1 MKEQNLILGILAH
14 VDAGKTTLSEALLH
28 ITGAVRNAGRVDHGN
43 AFLDTDEME
52 KERGITI
59 FSKQARFVSEREDV
73 RHSYTLLD
81 TPGHADFSTE
91 MERVL
96 GVLDCAV
103 LVISAAD
110 GVNGQVRVL
119 WRLLDHYNVPVFV
132 FVNKMDQDGA
142 DREALLASIKKELS
156 TRCVDVMPGAA
167 GSAGGAARAAAGSLA
182 AGENSGRPAA
192 AGIPA
197 VGGTASS
204 LTEQLEDPAVQEEIA
219 VCDDDLLDRYLEG
232 EPVGIDEIR
241 KLTAGRKLFP
251 VLFGAALREQ
261 GVAEL
266 LEALN
271 LMIVPPRYGDE
282 FGARVF
288 KITRDGGARLTW
300 MKLTGGSLKVKTPM
314 PDCTDDKGNPEK
326 IEQIRLYSGSKFE
339 PRQEAQAGEV
349 CAVTGLTRTRVGQG
363 IGAESGGEEELLQPV
378 LRCAVILPPGED
390 LFKAYRNLCIL
401 EEEDPTLHLF
411 YDEEKK
417 EITAQ
422 IMGQVQKEILQ
433 RMIRERLGLNVSFG
447 DPSIIYKETIA
458 RAAEGVGHFEP
469 LRHYAEVH
477 LLLEPGVPGSG
488 LVFEN
493 RCRADVLA
501 VNWQR
506 LIMTHLEE
514 KRHRG
519 VLTGAELTDMKISL
533 LTGKAHLKHTEGGDF
548 RQATYRAV
556 RQGLM
561 MTESVLLE
569 PYYNFRLEI
578 PQESLGRALTDLQQM
593 GANFTQPDLEEGRSV
608 ITGSAPVS
616 RIGNYAESL
625 AAYTRGE
632 GQITCTL
639 KGYAPCVNAEE
650 VIAASGYDPE
660 LDLRNP
666 TGSVFCSHG
675 AGTPVPWYEVR
686 ERMHVD
692 SGWRDPSDGPRT
704 GKAMLG
710 YDDEWDGEEWDSD
723 SWSDDLAY
731 GGAGRTGL
739 RAGVKKEEKPSSFS
753 EREARFFAE
762 EEELRRI
769 FERTYGPI
777 RSRFGEDAD
786 PDGVFGSDAGRGGR
800 SGRGGKGYGK
810 YKKAARVISA
820 EPPDPRSHAA
830 KKVSEKEYLL
840 IDGYNIIFAWEDLR
854 ELALKDIMAAR
865 DKLIDLIVDFAGFR
879 REHVILVFDAYKVCG
894 GRGEVI
900 RVGGID
906 VIYTKEAETADLY
919 IEKAAHELSKK
930 YKVTVATSDAV
941 EQVII
946 YGAGAYRMSAQN
958 LLEEL
963 VLTKGM
969 MREHYE
975 KREETRPGGL
985 LAGMSEETA
994 EALRKHLEEMEE

>member
-1 MKEQNLILGILAH
+1 MTKQNLILGILAH

-28 ITGAVRNAGRVDHGN
+28 ITGAVRKAGRVDHKD
-43 AFLDTDEME
+43 AFLDTNEME

-59 FSKQARFVSEREDV
+59 FSKQARFTSSREDV
-73 RHSYTLLD
+73 ERSYTLLD
-81 TPGHADFSTE
+81 TPGHVDFSTE

-119 WRLLDHYNVPVFV
+119 WRLLDHYKVPTFL

-142 DREALLASIKKELS
+142 DRAVLLSSIKKELS
-156 TRCVDVMPGAA
+156 TKCVDVMPGN
-167 GSAGGAARAAAGSLA
+167 GPLS
-182 AGENSGRPAA
+182 
-192 AGIPA
+192 
-197 VGGTASS
+197 
-204 LTEQLEDPAVQEEIA
+204 EQLAQGDVQEEIA
-219 VCDDDLLDRYLEG
+219 VCDDALLNAYLEG
-232 EPVGIDEIR
+232 EPVTNEQICR
-241 KLTAGRKLFP
+241 LTADRKLFP

-261 GVAEL
+261 GVPAL
-266 LEALN
+266 LECLDT
-271 LMIVPPRYGDE
+271 LIQPPVYGDA
-282 FGARVF
+282 FGARIF

-300 MKLTGGSLKVKTPM
+300 MKLTGGRLSVKTPLAE
-314 PDCTDDKGNPEK
+314 CTDEKGSPEK
-326 IEQIRLYSGSKFE
+326 VEQIRFYSGSKYE
-339 PRQEAQAGEV
+339 ARQEAVAGEV

-363 IGAESGGEEELLQPV
+363 IGAEASGAEELLQPV
-378 LRCAVILPPGED
+378 LRCAVLLPPGED
-390 LFKAYRNLCIL
+390 LFKAYRSLRTL
-401 EEEDPTLHLF
+401 EEEDPTLHLT

-433 RMIRERLGLNVSFG
+433 RMIRERLGLRVSFG
-447 DPSIIYKETIA
+447 EPSIIYKETIA
-458 RAAEGVGHFEP
+458 RAVEGVGHFEP

-493 RCRADVLA
+493 RCRADILA

-519 VLTGAELTDMKISL
+519 VLTGAEITDMKISL
-533 LTGKAHLKHTEGGDF
+533 LTGRAHLKHTEGGDF

-569 PYYNFRLEI
+569 PFYSFRMEI

-593 GANFTQPDLEEGRSV
+593 GASFTQPDLEDGRSV

-616 RIGNYAESL
+616 QIANYAEQL

-639 KGYAPCVNAEE
+639 KGYEPCTNAEE
-650 VIAASGYDPE
+650 IIAASGYDPE

-666 TGSVFCSHG
+666 PGSVFCAHG

-692 SGWRDPSDGPRT
+692 SGWRDPSDGPLT

-710 YDDEWDGEEWDSD
+710 YAEE
-723 SWSDDLAY
+723 DLWEEDMSY
-731 GGAGRTGL
+731 GSAGRTGL
-739 RAGVKKEEKPSSFS
+739 RAGVRKAEKPASFS
-753 EREARFFAE
+753 EREAKLFAE
-762 EEELRRI
+762 EDELRRI

-777 RSRFGEDAD
+777 KSRFSDEE
-786 PDGVFGSDAGRGGR
+786 PDNGR
-800 SGRGGKGYGK
+800 SAKSWKR
-810 YKKAARVISA
+810 ASRVISA
-820 EPPDPRSHAA
+820 DPPDKRSHAA
-830 KKVSEKEYLL
+830 RKATEKEYLL
-840 IDGYNIIFAWEDLR
+840 IDGYNIVFAWEDLR
-854 ELALKDIMAAR
+854 ELAAKDIMAAR
-865 DKLIDLIVDFAGFR
+865 DKLIDMIVDFAGFR
-879 REHVILVFDAYKVCG
+879 KEHVILVFDAYKVRG

-900 RVGGID
+900 HVGGID

-919 IEKAAHELSKK
+919 IEKAAHELSKR

-963 VLTKGM
+963 VLTKSL

-975 KREETRPGGL
+975 KKDGGKSGGV

-994 EALRKHLEEMEE
+994 AALQKHLESLEE

>member
-1 MKEQNLILGILAH
+1 MDDTMTEQNMILGILAH

-28 ITGAVRNAGRVDHGN
+28 ITGAVRKAGRVDHKD
-43 AFLDTDEME
+43 AFLDTNEME

-59 FSKQARFVSEREDV
+59 FSKQARFTSV
-73 RHSYTLLD
+73 RGEQQRSYTLLD
-81 TPGHADFSTE
+81 TPGHVDFSTE

-119 WRLLDHYNVPVFV
+119 WRLLEHYRVPTCI

-142 DREALLASIKKELS
+142 DRAALLASIRKELG
-156 TRCVDVMPGAA
+156 TRCVDVMPGS
-167 GSAGGAARAAAGSLA
+167 GTLA
-182 AGENSGRPAA
+182 D
-192 AGIPA
+192 
-197 VGGTASS
+197 
-204 LTEQLEDPAVQEEIA
+204 QLESGDVQEEIA
-219 VCDDDLLDRYLEG
+219 VCDDALLDAYLEG
-232 EPVGIDEIR
+232 EPVSVSQMCR
-241 KLTAGRKLFP
+241 LTAERKLFP

-261 GVAEL
+261 GVPEL
-266 LEALN
+266 LECLDT
-271 LMIVPPRYGDE
+271 LLQPPVYGDT
-282 FGARVF
+282 FGAKVF

-300 MKLTGGSLKVKTPM
+300 MKLTGGRLSVKTPLAE
-314 PDCTDDKGNPEK
+314 CTDEKGNPEK
-326 IEQIRLYSGSKFE
+326 VEQIRFYSGNKFE
-339 PRQEAQAGEV
+339 TRQEAAAGEV
-349 CAVTGLTRTRVGQG
+349 CAVTGLTGTRVGQG
-363 IGAESGGEEELLQPV
+363 IGAEAGGTEELLQPV

-390 LFKAYRNLCIL
+390 LFKAYRSLRTL
-401 EEEDPTLHLF
+401 EEEDPTLHLN

-433 RMIRERLGLNVSFG
+433 RMIRERLGLRVSFG

-458 RAAEGVGHFEP
+458 RAVEGVGHFEP

-477 LLLEPGVPGSG
+477 LLLEPGLPGSG

-519 VLTGAELTDMKISL
+519 VLTGAEITDMKISL
-533 LTGKAHLKHTEGGDF
+533 LTGRAHLKHTEGGDF

-569 PYYNFRLEI
+569 PFYSFRMEI

-616 RIGNYAESL
+616 RIANYAEQL

-639 KGYAPCVNAEE
+639 KGYEPCTNAEE
-650 VIAASGYDPE
+650 IIAASGYDPE

-666 TGSVFCSHG
+666 PGSVFCSHG

-692 SGWRDPSDGPRT
+692 SGWRDPSDGPMT
-704 GKAMLG
+704 GKALLG
-710 YDDEWDGEEWDSD
+710 YTEEDMWEE
-723 SWSDDLAY
+723 DLSY
-731 GGAGRTGL
+731 GSAGRTGL
-739 RAGVKKEEKPSSFS
+739 RAGVRKEEKPVSFG

-762 EEELRRI
+762 EDELRRI
-769 FERTYGPI
+769 FERAYGPI
-777 RSRFGEDAD
+777 KSRFSDDE
-786 PDGVFGSDAGRGGR
+786 PDNGR
-800 SGRGGKGYGK
+800 SAKSWKR
-810 YKKAARVISA
+810 ASRVISA
-820 EPPDPRSHAA
+820 DPPDKRSHAA
-830 KKVSEKEYLL
+830 RKVSEKEYLL
-840 IDGYNIIFAWEDLR
+840 IDGYNIVFAWEDLR
-854 ELALKDIMAAR
+854 ELAIKDIMAAR

-879 REHVILVFDAYKVCG
+879 KEHVILVFDAYKVRG

-900 RVGGID
+900 HVGGID

-919 IEKAAHELSKK
+919 IEKAAHELSKR

-963 VLTKGM
+963 VLTKSL

-975 KREETRPGGL
+975 KRDEKKAGGI
-985 LAGMSEETA
+985 LAQMSEEDA
-994 EALRKHLEEMEE
+994 QALKEHLENLEENE

>member
-1 MKEQNLILGILAH
+1 MTKQNLILGILAH

-28 ITGAVRNAGRVDHGN
+28 ITGAVRKAGRVDHKD
-43 AFLDTDEME
+43 AFLDTNEME

-59 FSKQARFVSEREDV
+59 FSKQARFTSSREDV
-73 RHSYTLLD
+73 ERSYTLLD
-81 TPGHADFSTE
+81 TPGHVDFSTE

-119 WRLLDHYNVPVFV
+119 WRLLDHYKVPTFL

-142 DREALLASIKKELS
+142 DRAALLTSIKKELS
-156 TRCVDVMPGAA
+156 TRCVDVML
-167 GSAGGAARAAAGSLA
+167 GSGPL
-182 AGENSGRPAA
+182 
-192 AGIPA
+192 
-197 VGGTASS
+197 
-204 LTEQLEDPAVQEEIA
+204 LEQLSQGDVQEEIA
-219 VCDDDLLDRYLEG
+219 VCDDALLNAYLEG
-232 EPVGIDEIR
+232 EPVTNEQICR
-241 KLTAGRKLFP
+241 LTADRKLFP

-261 GVAEL
+261 GVPAL
-266 LEALN
+266 LECLDT
-271 LMIVPPRYGDE
+271 LIQPPVYGDA
-282 FGARVF
+282 FGARIF

-300 MKLTGGSLKVKTPM
+300 MKLTGGRLSVKTPLAE
-314 PDCTDDKGNPEK
+314 CTDEKGSPEK
-326 IEQIRLYSGSKFE
+326 VEQIRFYSGSKYE
-339 PRQEAQAGEV
+339 ARQEAVAGEV

-363 IGAESGGEEELLQPV
+363 IGAEASGAEELLQPV
-378 LRCAVILPPGED
+378 LRCAVLLPPGED
-390 LFKAYRNLCIL
+390 LFKAYRSLRTL
-401 EEEDPTLHLF
+401 EEEDPTLHLT

-433 RMIRERLGLNVSFG
+433 RMIRERLGLRVSFG
-447 DPSIIYKETIA
+447 EPSIIYKETIA
-458 RAAEGVGHFEP
+458 RAVEGVGHFEP

-493 RCRADVLA
+493 RCRADILA

-519 VLTGAELTDMKISL
+519 VLTGAEITDMKISL
-533 LTGKAHLKHTEGGDF
+533 LTGRAHLKHTEGGDF

-569 PYYNFRLEI
+569 PFYSFRMEI

-593 GANFTQPDLEEGRSV
+593 GASFTQPDLEDGRSV

-616 RIGNYAESL
+616 QIANYAEQL

-639 KGYAPCVNAEE
+639 KGYEPCTNAEE
-650 VIAASGYDPE
+650 IIAASGYDPE

-666 TGSVFCSHG
+666 PGSVFCAHG

-692 SGWRDPSDGPRT
+692 SGWRDPSDGPLT

-710 YDDEWDGEEWDSD
+710 YAEE
-723 SWSDDLAY
+723 DLWEEDMSY
-731 GGAGRTGL
+731 GSAGRTGL
-739 RAGVKKEEKPSSFS
+739 RAGVRKAEKPASFS
-753 EREARFFAE
+753 EREAKLFAE
-762 EEELRRI
+762 EDELRRI

-777 RSRFGEDAD
+777 KSRFSDEE
-786 PDGVFGSDAGRGGR
+786 PDNGR
-800 SGRGGKGYGK
+800 SAKSWKR
-810 YKKAARVISA
+810 ASRVISA
-820 EPPDPRSHAA
+820 DPPDKRSHAA
-830 KKVSEKEYLL
+830 RKATEKEYLL
-840 IDGYNIIFAWEDLR
+840 IDGYNIVFAWEDLR
-854 ELALKDIMAAR
+854 ELAAKDIMAAR
-865 DKLIDLIVDFAGFR
+865 DKLIDMIVDFAGFR
-879 REHVILVFDAYKVCG
+879 REHVILVFDAYKVRG

-900 RVGGID
+900 HVGGID

-919 IEKAAHELSKK
+919 IEKAAHELSKR

-963 VLTKGM
+963 VLTKSL

-975 KREETRPGGL
+975 KKDGGKSGGV

-994 EALRKHLEEMEE
+994 AALQKHLESLEE

>member
-1 MKEQNLILGILAH
+1 MTEQNMILGILAH

-28 ITGAVRNAGRVDHGN
+28 ITGAVRKAGRVDHKD
-43 AFLDTDEME
+43 AFLDTNEME

-59 FSKQARFVSEREDV
+59 FSKQARFTSV
-73 RHSYTLLD
+73 RGEQQRSYTLLD
-81 TPGHADFSTE
+81 TPGHVDFSTE

-119 WRLLDHYNVPVFV
+119 WRLLDHYRVPTCI

-142 DREALLASIKKELS
+142 DRAALLASIRKELG
-156 TRCVDVMPGAA
+156 TRCVDVMPGS
-167 GSAGGAARAAAGSLA
+167 GTLA
-182 AGENSGRPAA
+182 D
-192 AGIPA
+192 
-197 VGGTASS
+197 
-204 LTEQLEDPAVQEEIA
+204 QLESGDVQEEIA
-219 VCDDDLLDRYLEG
+219 VCDDALLDAYLEG
-232 EPVGIDEIR
+232 EPVSVSQMCR
-241 KLTAGRKLFP
+241 LTAERKLFP

-261 GVAEL
+261 GVPEL
-266 LEALN
+266 LECLDT
-271 LMIVPPRYGDE
+271 LLQPPVYGDT
-282 FGARVF
+282 FGAKVF

-300 MKLTGGSLKVKTPM
+300 MKLTGGRLSVKTPLAE
-314 PDCTDDKGNPEK
+314 CTDEKGNPEK
-326 IEQIRLYSGSKFE
+326 VEQIRFYSGNKFE
-339 PRQEAQAGEV
+339 TRQEAAAGEV
-349 CAVTGLTRTRVGQG
+349 CAVTGLTGTRVGQG
-363 IGAESGGEEELLQPV
+363 IGAEAGGTEELLQPV

-390 LFKAYRNLCIL
+390 LFKAYRSLRTL
-401 EEEDPTLHLF
+401 EEEDPTLHLN

-433 RMIRERLGLNVSFG
+433 RMIRERLGLRVSFG

-458 RAAEGVGHFEP
+458 RAVEGVGHFEP

-477 LLLEPGVPGSG
+477 LLLEPGLPGSG

-519 VLTGAELTDMKISL
+519 VLTGAEITDMKISL
-533 LTGKAHLKHTEGGDF
+533 LTGRAHLKHTEGGDF

-569 PYYNFRLEI
+569 PFYSFRMEI

-616 RIGNYAESL
+616 RIANYAEQL

-639 KGYAPCVNAEE
+639 KGYEPCTNAEE
-650 VIAASGYDPE
+650 IIAASGYDPE

-666 TGSVFCSHG
+666 PGSVFCSHG

-692 SGWRDPSDGPRT
+692 SGWRDPSDGPMT
-704 GKAMLG
+704 GKALLG
-710 YDDEWDGEEWDSD
+710 YTEEDMWEE
-723 SWSDDLAY
+723 DLSY
-731 GGAGRTGL
+731 GSAGRTGL
-739 RAGVKKEEKPSSFS
+739 RAGVRKEEKPVSFG

-762 EEELRRI
+762 EDELRRI

-777 RSRFGEDAD
+777 KSRFSDDE
-786 PDGVFGSDAGRGGR
+786 PDNGR
-800 SGRGGKGYGK
+800 SAKSWKR
-810 YKKAARVISA
+810 ASRVISA
-820 EPPDPRSHAA
+820 DPPDKRSHAA
-830 KKVSEKEYLL
+830 RKVSEKEYLL
-840 IDGYNIIFAWEDLR
+840 IDGYNIVFAWEDLR
-854 ELALKDIMAAR
+854 ELAIKDIMAAR

-879 REHVILVFDAYKVCG
+879 KEHVILVFDAYKVRG

-900 RVGGID
+900 HVGGID

-919 IEKAAHELSKK
+919 IEKAAHELSKR

-963 VLTKGM
+963 VLTKSL

-975 KREETRPGGL
+975 KRDEKKAGGI
-985 LAGMSEETA
+985 LAQMSEEDA
-994 EALRKHLEEMEE
+994 KALKEHLENLEENE

>member
-1 MKEQNLILGILAH
+1 MDDTMTEQNMILGILAH

-28 ITGAVRNAGRVDHGN
+28 ITGAVRKAGRVDHKD
-43 AFLDTDEME
+43 AFLDTNEME

-59 FSKQARFVSEREDV
+59 FSKQARFTSV
-73 RHSYTLLD
+73 RGEQQRSYTLLD
-81 TPGHADFSTE
+81 TPGHVDFSTE

-119 WRLLDHYNVPVFV
+119 WRLLDHYRVPTCI

-142 DREALLASIKKELS
+142 DRAALLASIRKELG
-156 TRCVDVMPGAA
+156 TRCVDVMPGS
-167 GSAGGAARAAAGSLA
+167 GTLA
-182 AGENSGRPAA
+182 D
-192 AGIPA
+192 
-197 VGGTASS
+197 
-204 LTEQLEDPAVQEEIA
+204 QLESGDVQEEIA
-219 VCDDDLLDRYLEG
+219 VCDDALLDAYLEG
-232 EPVGIDEIR
+232 EPVSVSQMCR
-241 KLTAGRKLFP
+241 LTAERKLFP

-261 GVAEL
+261 GVPEL
-266 LEALN
+266 LECLDT
-271 LMIVPPRYGDE
+271 LLQPPVYGDT
-282 FGARVF
+282 FGAKVF

-300 MKLTGGSLKVKTPM
+300 MKLTGGRLSVKTPLAE
-314 PDCTDDKGNPEK
+314 CTDEKGNPEK
-326 IEQIRLYSGSKFE
+326 VEQIRFYSGNKYE
-339 PRQEAQAGEV
+339 TRQEAAAGEV
-349 CAVTGLTRTRVGQG
+349 CAVTGLTGTRVGQG
-363 IGAESGGEEELLQPV
+363 IGAEAGGTEELLQPV

-390 LFKAYRNLCIL
+390 LFKAYRSLRTL
-401 EEEDPTLHLF
+401 EEEDPTLHLN

-433 RMIRERLGLNVSFG
+433 RMIRERLGLRVSFG

-458 RAAEGVGHFEP
+458 RAVEGVGHFEP

-477 LLLEPGVPGSG
+477 LLLEPGLPGSG

-519 VLTGAELTDMKISL
+519 VLTGAEITDMKISL
-533 LTGKAHLKHTEGGDF
+533 LTGRAHLKHTEGGDF

-569 PYYNFRLEI
+569 PFYSFRMEI

-616 RIGNYAESL
+616 RIANYAEQL

-639 KGYAPCVNAEE
+639 KGYEPCTNAEE
-650 VIAASGYDPE
+650 IIAASGYDPE

-666 TGSVFCSHG
+666 PGSVFCSHG

-692 SGWRDPSDGPRT
+692 SGWRDPSDGPMT
-704 GKAMLG
+704 GKALLG
-710 YDDEWDGEEWDSD
+710 YTEEDMWEE
-723 SWSDDLAY
+723 DLSY
-731 GGAGRTGL
+731 GSAGRTGL
-739 RAGVKKEEKPSSFS
+739 RAGVRKEEKPVSFG

-762 EEELRRI
+762 EDELRRI

-777 RSRFGEDAD
+777 KSRFSDDE
-786 PDGVFGSDAGRGGR
+786 PDNGR
-800 SGRGGKGYGK
+800 SAKSWKR
-810 YKKAARVISA
+810 ASRVISA
-820 EPPDPRSHAA
+820 DPPDKRSHAA
-830 KKVSEKEYLL
+830 RKVSEKEYLL
-840 IDGYNIIFAWEDLR
+840 IDGYNIVFAWEDLR
-854 ELALKDIMAAR
+854 ELAIKDIMAAR

-879 REHVILVFDAYKVCG
+879 KEHVILVFDAYKVRG

-900 RVGGID
+900 HVGGID

-919 IEKAAHELSKK
+919 IEKAAHELSKR

-963 VLTKGM
+963 VLTKSL

-975 KREETRPGGL
+975 KRDEKKAGGI
-985 LAGMSEETA
+985 LAQMSEEDA
-994 EALRKHLEEMEE
+994 KALKEHLENLEENE

>member
-1 MKEQNLILGILAH
+1 MTKQNLILGILAH

-28 ITGAVRNAGRVDHGN
+28 ITGAVRKAGRVDHKD
-43 AFLDTDEME
+43 AFLDTNEME

-59 FSKQARFVSEREDV
+59 FSKQARFTSSREDV
-73 RHSYTLLD
+73 ERSYTLLD
-81 TPGHADFSTE
+81 TPGHVDFSTE

-119 WRLLDHYNVPVFV
+119 WRLLDHYKVPTFL

-142 DREALLASIKKELS
+142 DRAVLLSSIKKELS
-156 TRCVDVMPGAA
+156 TKCVDVMPG
-167 GSAGGAARAAAGSLA
+167 GGPLS
-182 AGENSGRPAA
+182 
-192 AGIPA
+192 
-197 VGGTASS
+197 
-204 LTEQLEDPAVQEEIA
+204 EQLAQGDVQEEIA
-219 VCDDDLLDRYLEG
+219 VCDDALLNAYLEG
-232 EPVGIDEIR
+232 EPVTNEQICR
-241 KLTAGRKLFP
+241 LTADRKLFP

-261 GVAEL
+261 GVPAL
-266 LEALN
+266 LECLDT
-271 LMIVPPRYGDE
+271 LIQPPVYGDA
-282 FGARVF
+282 FGARIF

-300 MKLTGGSLKVKTPM
+300 MKLTGGRLSVKTPLAE
-314 PDCTDDKGNPEK
+314 CTDEKGSPEK
-326 IEQIRLYSGSKFE
+326 VEQIRFYSGSKYE
-339 PRQEAQAGEV
+339 ARQEAVAGEV

-363 IGAESGGEEELLQPV
+363 IGAEASGAEELLQPV
-378 LRCAVILPPGED
+378 LRCAVLLPPGED
-390 LFKAYRNLCIL
+390 LFKAYRSLRTL
-401 EEEDPTLHLF
+401 EEEDPTLHLT

-433 RMIRERLGLNVSFG
+433 RMIRERLGLRVSFG
-447 DPSIIYKETIA
+447 EPSIIYKETIA
-458 RAAEGVGHFEP
+458 RAVEGVGHFEP

-493 RCRADVLA
+493 RCRADILA

-519 VLTGAELTDMKISL
+519 VLTGAEITDMKISL

-569 PYYNFRLEI
+569 PFYSFRMEI

-593 GANFTQPDLEEGRSV
+593 GASFTQPDLEDGRSV

-616 RIGNYAESL
+616 QIANYAEQL

-639 KGYAPCVNAEE
+639 KGYEPCTNAEE
-650 VIAASGYDPE
+650 IIAASGYDPE

-666 TGSVFCSHG
+666 PGSVFCVHG

-692 SGWRDPSDGPRT
+692 SGWRDPSDGPLT

-710 YDDEWDGEEWDSD
+710 YAEE
-723 SWSDDLAY
+723 DLWEEDMSY
-731 GGAGRTGL
+731 GSAGRTGL
-739 RAGVKKEEKPSSFS
+739 RAGVRKAEKPASFS
-753 EREARFFAE
+753 EREAKLFAE
-762 EEELRRI
+762 EDELRRI

-777 RSRFGEDAD
+777 KSRFSDEE
-786 PDGVFGSDAGRGGR
+786 PDNGR
-800 SGRGGKGYGK
+800 SAKSWKR
-810 YKKAARVISA
+810 ASRVISA
-820 EPPDPRSHAA
+820 DPPDKRSHAA
-830 KKVSEKEYLL
+830 RKATEKEYLL
-840 IDGYNIIFAWEDLR
+840 IDGYNIVFAWEDLR
-854 ELALKDIMAAR
+854 ELAAKDIMAAR
-865 DKLIDLIVDFAGFR
+865 DKLIDMIVDFAGFR
-879 REHVILVFDAYKVCG
+879 KEHVILVFDAYKVRG

-900 RVGGID
+900 HVGGID

-919 IEKAAHELSKK
+919 IEKAAHELSKR

-975 KREETRPGGL
+975 QKEARKAGGV

-994 EALRKHLEEMEE
+994 EALQKHLESLEE

>member
-1 MKEQNLILGILAH
+1 MTKQNLILGILAH

-28 ITGAVRNAGRVDHGN
+28 ITGAVRKAGRVDHKD
-43 AFLDTDEME
+43 AFLDTNEME
-52 KERGITI
+52 KEGGITI
-59 FSKQARFVSEREDV
+59 FSKQARFTSSREDV
-73 RHSYTLLD
+73 ERSYTLLD
-81 TPGHADFSTE
+81 TPGHVDFSTE

-119 WRLLDHYNVPVFV
+119 WRLLDHYKVPTFL

-142 DREALLASIKKELS
+142 DRAVLLSSIKKELS
-156 TRCVDVMPGAA
+156 TKCVDVMPG
-167 GSAGGAARAAAGSLA
+167 
-182 AGENSGRPAA
+182 SGPL
-192 AGIPA
+192 
-197 VGGTASS
+197 S
-204 LTEQLEDPAVQEEIA
+204 EQLAQGDVQEEIA
-219 VCDDDLLDRYLEG
+219 VCDDALLNAYLEG
-232 EPVGIDEIR
+232 EPVTNEQICR
-241 KLTAGRKLFP
+241 LTADRKLFP

-261 GVAEL
+261 GVPAL
-266 LEALN
+266 LECLDT
-271 LMIVPPRYGDE
+271 LIQPPVYGDA
-282 FGARVF
+282 FGARIF

-300 MKLTGGSLKVKTPM
+300 MKLTGGRLSVKTPLAE
-314 PDCTDDKGNPEK
+314 CTDEKGSPEK
-326 IEQIRLYSGSKFE
+326 VEQIRFYSGSKYE
-339 PRQEAQAGEV
+339 ARQEAVAGEV

-363 IGAESGGEEELLQPV
+363 IGAEASGAEELLQPV
-378 LRCAVILPPGED
+378 LRCAVLLPPGED
-390 LFKAYRNLCIL
+390 LFKAYRSLRTL
-401 EEEDPTLHLF
+401 EEEDPTLHLT

-433 RMIRERLGLNVSFG
+433 RMIRERLGLRVSFG
-447 DPSIIYKETIA
+447 EPSIIYKETIA
-458 RAAEGVGHFEP
+458 RAVEGVGHFEP

-493 RCRADVLA
+493 RCRADILA

-519 VLTGAELTDMKISL
+519 VLTGAEITDMKISL
-533 LTGKAHLKHTEGGDF
+533 LTGRAHLKHTEGGDF

-569 PYYNFRLEI
+569 PFYSFRMEI

-593 GANFTQPDLEEGRSV
+593 GASFTQPDLEDGRSV

-616 RIGNYAESL
+616 RIANYAEQL

-639 KGYAPCVNAEE
+639 KGYEPCTNAEE
-650 VIAASGYDPE
+650 IIAASGYDPE

-666 TGSVFCSHG
+666 PGSVFCAHG

-692 SGWRDPSDGPRT
+692 SGWRDPSDGPLT

-710 YDDEWDGEEWDSD
+710 YAEE
-723 SWSDDLAY
+723 DLWEEDMSY
-731 GGAGRTGL
+731 GSAGRTGL
-739 RAGVKKEEKPSSFS
+739 RAGVRKEEKPASFS
-753 EREARFFAE
+753 EREAKLFAE
-762 EEELRRI
+762 EDELRRI

-777 RSRFGEDAD
+777 KSRFSDEE
-786 PDGVFGSDAGRGGR
+786 PDNGR
-800 SGRGGKGYGK
+800 SAKSWKR
-810 YKKAARVISA
+810 ASRVISA
-820 EPPDPRSHAA
+820 DPPDKRSHAA
-830 KKVSEKEYLL
+830 RKATEKEYLL
-840 IDGYNIIFAWEDLR
+840 IDGYNIVFAWEDLR
-854 ELALKDIMAAR
+854 ELAAKDIMAAR
-865 DKLIDLIVDFAGFR
+865 DKLIDMIVDFAGFR
-879 REHVILVFDAYKVCG
+879 KEHVILVFDAYKVRG

-900 RVGGID
+900 HVGGID

-919 IEKAAHELSKK
+919 IEKAAHELSKR

-975 KREETRPGGL
+975 QKEARKAGGV

-994 EALRKHLEEMEE
+994 EALQKHLESLEE

>member
-1 MKEQNLILGILAH
+1 MDDTMTEQNMILGILAH

-28 ITGAVRNAGRVDHGN
+28 ITGAVRKAGRVDHKD
-43 AFLDTDEME
+43 AFLDTNEME

-59 FSKQARFVSEREDV
+59 FSKQARFTSV
-73 RHSYTLLD
+73 RGEQQRSYTLLD
-81 TPGHADFSTE
+81 TPGHVDFSTE

-119 WRLLDHYNVPVFV
+119 WRLLDHYRVPTCI

-142 DREALLASIKKELS
+142 DRAALLASIRKELG
-156 TRCVDVMPGAA
+156 TRCVDVMPGS
-167 GSAGGAARAAAGSLA
+167 GTLA
-182 AGENSGRPAA
+182 D
-192 AGIPA
+192 
-197 VGGTASS
+197 
-204 LTEQLEDPAVQEEIA
+204 QLESGDVQEEIA
-219 VCDDDLLDRYLEG
+219 VCDDALLDAYLEG
-232 EPVGIDEIR
+232 EPVSVSQMCR
-241 KLTAGRKLFP
+241 LTAERKLFP

-261 GVAEL
+261 GVPEL
-266 LEALN
+266 LECLDT
-271 LMIVPPRYGDE
+271 LLQPPVYGDT
-282 FGARVF
+282 FGAKVF

-300 MKLTGGSLKVKTPM
+300 MKLTGGRLSVKTPLAE
-314 PDCTDDKGNPEK
+314 CTDEKGNPEK
-326 IEQIRLYSGSKFE
+326 VEQIRFYSGNKFE
-339 PRQEAQAGEV
+339 TRQEAAAGEV
-349 CAVTGLTRTRVGQG
+349 CAVTGLTGTRVGQG
-363 IGAESGGEEELLQPV
+363 IGAEAGGTEELLQPV

-390 LFKAYRNLCIL
+390 LFKAYRSLRTL
-401 EEEDPTLHLF
+401 EEEDPTLHLN

-433 RMIRERLGLNVSFG
+433 RMIRERLGLRVSFG

-458 RAAEGVGHFEP
+458 RAVEGVGHFEP

-477 LLLEPGVPGSG
+477 LLLEPGLPGSG

-519 VLTGAELTDMKISL
+519 VLTGAEITDMKISL
-533 LTGKAHLKHTEGGDF
+533 LTGRAHLKHTEGGDF

-569 PYYNFRLEI
+569 PFYSFRMEI

-616 RIGNYAESL
+616 RIANYAEQL

-639 KGYAPCVNAEE
+639 KGYEPCTNAEE
-650 VIAASGYDPE
+650 IIAASGYDPE

-666 TGSVFCSHG
+666 PGSVFCSHG

-692 SGWRDPSDGPRT
+692 SGWRDPSDGPMT
-704 GKAMLG
+704 GKALLG
-710 YDDEWDGEEWDSD
+710 YTEEDMWEE
-723 SWSDDLAY
+723 DLSY
-731 GGAGRTGL
+731 GSAGRTGL
-739 RAGVKKEEKPSSFS
+739 RAGVRKEEKPVSFG

-762 EEELRRI
+762 EDELRRI

-777 RSRFGEDAD
+777 KSRFSDDE
-786 PDGVFGSDAGRGGR
+786 PDNGR
-800 SGRGGKGYGK
+800 SAKSWKR
-810 YKKAARVISA
+810 ASRVISSD
-820 EPPDPRSHAA
+820 PPDKRSHAA
-830 KKVSEKEYLL
+830 RKVSEKEYLL
-840 IDGYNIIFAWEDLR
+840 IDGYNIVFAWEDLR
-854 ELALKDIMAAR
+854 ELAIKDIMAAR

-879 REHVILVFDAYKVCG
+879 KEHVILVFDAYKVRG

-900 RVGGID
+900 HVGGID

-919 IEKAAHELSKK
+919 IEKAAHELSKR

-963 VLTKGM
+963 VLTKSL

-975 KREETRPGGL
+975 KRDEKKAGGI
-985 LAGMSEETA
+985 LAQMSEKDA
-994 EALRKHLEEMEE
+994 QALKEHLENLEENE

>member
-1 MKEQNLILGILAH
+1 MIEQNLILGILAH

-28 ITGAVRNAGRVDHGN
+28 ITGAVRRAGRVDHGD
-43 AFLDTDEME
+43 AFLDTDDME

-59 FSKQARFVSEREDV
+59 FSKQARFTSERGEI
-73 RHSYTLLD
+73 RRTYTLQD
-81 TPGHADFSTE
+81 TPGHVDFSTE

-96 GVLDCAV
+96 GILDCAV

-119 WRLLDHYNVPVFV
+119 WRLLEHYNVPVFL
-132 FVNKMDQDGA
+132 FVNKMDQNGA
-142 DREALLASIKKELS
+142 DREVLLSSVKKELS
-156 TRCVDVMPGAA
+156 TRCVDIMPDA
-167 GSAGGAARAAAGSLA
+167 GSSLA
-182 AGENSGRPAA
+182 KN
-192 AGIPA
+192 
-197 VGGTASS
+197 
-204 LTEQLEDPAVQEEIA
+204 LEDPDVQEEIA
-219 VCDDDLLDRYLEG
+219 VCDDELMNAYFDG
-232 EPVGIDEIR
+232 EMVTIPQICE
-241 KLTAGRKLFP
+241 LTASRKLFP

-261 GVAEL
+261 GVNEL
-266 LEALN
+266 LECLDM
-271 LMIVPPRYGDE
+271 LIQPPAYGDE
-282 FGARVF
+282 FGARIF

-300 MKLTGGSLKVKTPM
+300 MKLTGGKLSVKTPLA
-314 PDCTDDKGNPEK
+314 DCTDDKGMPEK
-326 IEQIRLYSGSKFE
+326 VEQIRFYSGGKFE
-339 PRQEAQAGEV
+339 TKQEAAAGEV
-349 CAVTGLTRTRVGQG
+349 CAITGLTRTKIGQG
-363 IGAESGGEEELLQPV
+363 IGAESEGEEELLQPV
-378 LRCAVILPPGED
+378 LRCKVILLPGED
-390 LFKAYRNLCIL
+390 LFKAYKNLSIL
-401 EEEDPTLHLF
+401 EEEDPTLHLG

-433 RMIRERLGLNVSFG
+433 RMIRERLGLRVDFG

-458 RAAEGVGHFEP
+458 RTVEGVGHFEP

-519 VLTGAELTDMKISL
+519 VLTGAEITDMKISL
-533 LTGKAHLKHTEGGDF
+533 LTGRAHLKHTEGGDF

-569 PYYNFRLEI
+569 PFYNFRLEI

-593 GANFTQPDLEEGRSV
+593 GANFTQPDLEDGRSI

-616 RIGNYAESL
+616 RIANYAETL

-639 KGYAPCVNAEE
+639 KGYEPCVNAEE

-692 SGWRDPSDGPRT
+692 SGWRDPSDGPGT

-710 YDDEWDGEEWDSD
+710 YDDDWDE
-723 SWSDDLAY
+723 DLAY

-739 RAGVKKEEKPSSFS
+739 RAGVRKEEKPVSFS
-753 EREARFFAE
+753 EREARLFAE
-762 EEELRRI
+762 EDELRRI

-777 RSRFGEDAD
+777 KSRFGDDE
-786 PDGVFGSDAGRGGR
+786 PDNGR
-800 SGRGGKGYGK
+800 SAKSWKR
-810 YKKAARVISA
+810 ASRVISA
-820 EPPDPRSHAA
+820 DPPDKRSHAA
-830 KKVSEKEYLL
+830 KKAVEKEYLL
-840 IDGYNIIFAWEDLR
+840 IDGYNIVFAWDDLR
-854 ELALKDIMAAR
+854 EMALQDIMAAR
-865 DKLIDLIVDFAGFR
+865 DKLIDMLVDFAGFR
-879 REHVILVFDAYKVCG
+879 KEHVILVFDAYKVRG

-900 RVGGID
+900 HVGGID

-963 VLTKGM
+963 LLTKGM

-975 KREETRPGGL
+975 KRDEKRAGGI
-985 LAGMSEETA
+985 LAQM
-994 EALRKHLEEMEE
+994 MPW

>member
-1 MKEQNLILGILAH
+1 MTKQNLILGILAH

-28 ITGAVRNAGRVDHGN
+28 ITGAVRKAGRVDHKD
-43 AFLDTDEME
+43 AFLDTNEME

-59 FSKQARFVSEREDV
+59 FSKQARFTSSRENVER
-73 RHSYTLLD
+73 SYTLLD
-81 TPGHADFSTE
+81 TPGHVDFSTE

-119 WRLLDHYNVPVFV
+119 WRLLDHYKVPTFL

-142 DREALLASIKKELS
+142 DRAVLLSSIKKELS
-156 TRCVDVMPGAA
+156 TKCVDVMPG
-167 GSAGGAARAAAGSLA
+167 
-182 AGENSGRPAA
+182 SGPL
-192 AGIPA
+192 
-197 VGGTASS
+197 S
-204 LTEQLEDPAVQEEIA
+204 EQLAQGDVQEEIA
-219 VCDDDLLDRYLEG
+219 VCDDALLNAYLEG
-232 EPVGIDEIR
+232 EPVTNEQICR
-241 KLTAGRKLFP
+241 LTADRKLFP

-261 GVAEL
+261 GVPAL
-266 LEALN
+266 LECLDT
-271 LMIVPPRYGDE
+271 LIQPPVYGDA
-282 FGARVF
+282 FGARIF

-300 MKLTGGSLKVKTPM
+300 MKLTGGRLSVKTPLAE
-314 PDCTDDKGNPEK
+314 CTDEKGSPEK
-326 IEQIRLYSGSKFE
+326 VEQIRFYSGSKYE
-339 PRQEAQAGEV
+339 ARQEAVAGEV

-363 IGAESGGEEELLQPV
+363 IGAEASGAEELLQPV
-378 LRCAVILPPGED
+378 LRCAVLLPPGED
-390 LFKAYRNLCIL
+390 LFKAYRSLRTL
-401 EEEDPTLHLF
+401 EEEDPTLHLT

-433 RMIRERLGLNVSFG
+433 RMIRERLGLRVSFG
-447 DPSIIYKETIA
+447 EPSIIYKETIA
-458 RAAEGVGHFEP
+458 RAVEGVGHFEP

-493 RCRADVLA
+493 RCRADILA

-519 VLTGAELTDMKISL
+519 VLTGAEITDMKISL

-569 PYYNFRLEI
+569 PFYSFRMEI

-593 GANFTQPDLEEGRSV
+593 GASFTQPDLEDGRSV

-616 RIGNYAESL
+616 QIANYAEQL

-639 KGYAPCVNAEE
+639 KGYEPCTNAEE
-650 VIAASGYDPE
+650 IIAASGYDPE

-666 TGSVFCSHG
+666 PGSVFCVHG

-692 SGWRDPSDGPRT
+692 SGWRDPSDGPLT

-710 YDDEWDGEEWDSD
+710 YAEE
-723 SWSDDLAY
+723 DLWEEDMSY
-731 GGAGRTGL
+731 GSAGRTGL
-739 RAGVKKEEKPSSFS
+739 RAGVRKAEKPASFS
-753 EREARFFAE
+753 EREAKLFAE
-762 EEELRRI
+762 EDELRRI

-777 RSRFGEDAD
+777 KSRFSDEE
-786 PDGVFGSDAGRGGR
+786 PDNGR
-800 SGRGGKGYGK
+800 SAKSWKR
-810 YKKAARVISA
+810 ASRVISA
-820 EPPDPRSHAA
+820 DPPDKRSHAA
-830 KKVSEKEYLL
+830 RKATEKEYLL
-840 IDGYNIIFAWEDLR
+840 IDGYNIVFAWEDLR
-854 ELALKDIMAAR
+854 ELAAKDIMAAR
-865 DKLIDLIVDFAGFR
+865 DKLIDMIVDFAGFR
-879 REHVILVFDAYKVCG
+879 KEHVILVFDAYKVRG

-900 RVGGID
+900 HVGGID

-919 IEKAAHELSKK
+919 IEKAAHELSKR

-963 VLTKGM
+963 VLTKSL

-975 KREETRPGGL
+975 KKDGGKSGGV

-994 EALRKHLEEMEE
+994 AALQKHLESLEE

>member
-1 MKEQNLILGILAH
+1 MDDTMTEQNMILGILAH

-28 ITGAVRNAGRVDHGN
+28 ITGAVRKAGRVDHKD
-43 AFLDTDEME
+43 AFLDTNEME

-59 FSKQARFVSEREDV
+59 FSKQARFTSV
-73 RHSYTLLD
+73 RGEQQRSYTLLD
-81 TPGHADFSTE
+81 TPGHVDFSTE

-119 WRLLDHYNVPVFV
+119 WRLLDHYRVPTCI

-142 DREALLASIKKELS
+142 DRAALLASIRKELG
-156 TRCVDVMPGAA
+156 TRCVDVMPGS
-167 GSAGGAARAAAGSLA
+167 GTLA
-182 AGENSGRPAA
+182 D
-192 AGIPA
+192 
-197 VGGTASS
+197 
-204 LTEQLEDPAVQEEIA
+204 QLESGDVQEEIA
-219 VCDDDLLDRYLEG
+219 VCDDALLDAYLEG
-232 EPVGIDEIR
+232 EPVSVSQMCR
-241 KLTAGRKLFP
+241 LTAERKLFP

-261 GVAEL
+261 GVPEL
-266 LEALN
+266 LECLDT
-271 LMIVPPRYGDE
+271 LLQPPVYGDT
-282 FGARVF
+282 FGAKVF

-300 MKLTGGSLKVKTPM
+300 MKLTGGRLSVKTPLAE
-314 PDCTDDKGNPEK
+314 CTDEKGNPEK
-326 IEQIRLYSGSKFE
+326 VEQIRFYSGNKFE
-339 PRQEAQAGEV
+339 TRQEAAAGEV
-349 CAVTGLTRTRVGQG
+349 CAVTGLTGTRVGQG
-363 IGAESGGEEELLQPV
+363 IGAEAGGTEELLQPV

-390 LFKAYRNLCIL
+390 LFKAYRSLRTL
-401 EEEDPTLHLF
+401 EEEDPTLRLN

-433 RMIRERLGLNVSFG
+433 RMIRERLGLRVSFG

-458 RAAEGVGHFEP
+458 RAVEGVGHFEP

-477 LLLEPGVPGSG
+477 LLLEPGLPGSG

-519 VLTGAELTDMKISL
+519 VLTGAEITDMKISL
-533 LTGKAHLKHTEGGDF
+533 LTGRAHLKHTEGGDF

-569 PYYNFRLEI
+569 PFYSFRMEI

-616 RIGNYAESL
+616 RIANYAEQL

-639 KGYAPCVNAEE
+639 KGYEPCTNAEE
-650 VIAASGYDPE
+650 IIAASGYDPE

-666 TGSVFCSHG
+666 PGSVFCSHG

-692 SGWRDPSDGPRT
+692 SGWRDPSDGPMT
-704 GKAMLG
+704 GKALLG
-710 YDDEWDGEEWDSD
+710 YTEEDMWEE
-723 SWSDDLAY
+723 DLSY
-731 GGAGRTGL
+731 GSAGRTGL
-739 RAGVKKEEKPSSFS
+739 RAGVRKEEKPVSFG

-762 EEELRRI
+762 EDELRRI

-777 RSRFGEDAD
+777 KSRFSDDE
-786 PDGVFGSDAGRGGR
+786 PDNGR
-800 SGRGGKGYGK
+800 SAKSWKR
-810 YKKAARVISA
+810 ASRVISA
-820 EPPDPRSHAA
+820 DPPDKRSHAA
-830 KKVSEKEYLL
+830 RKVSEKEYLL
-840 IDGYNIIFAWEDLR
+840 IDGYNIVFAWEDLR
-854 ELALKDIMAAR
+854 ELAIKDIMAAR

-879 REHVILVFDAYKVCG
+879 KEHVILVFDAYKVRG

-900 RVGGID
+900 HVGGID

-919 IEKAAHELSKK
+919 IEKAAHELSKR

-963 VLTKGM
+963 VLTKSL

-975 KREETRPGGL
+975 KRDEKKAGGI
-985 LAGMSEETA
+985 LAQMSEEDA
-994 EALRKHLEEMEE
+994 QALKEHLENLEENE

>member
-1 MKEQNLILGILAH
+1 MTKQNLILGILAH

-28 ITGAVRNAGRVDHGN
+28 ITGAVRKAGRVDHKD
-43 AFLDTDEME
+43 AFLDTNEME

-59 FSKQARFVSEREDV
+59 FSKQARFTSSRENVER
-73 RHSYTLLD
+73 SYTLLD
-81 TPGHADFSTE
+81 TPGHVDFSTE

-103 LVISAAD
+103 LVVISAAD

-119 WRLLDHYNVPVFV
+119 WRLLDHYKVPTFL

-142 DREALLASIKKELS
+142 DRAVLLSSIKKELS
-156 TRCVDVMPGAA
+156 TKCVDVMPGN
-167 GSAGGAARAAAGSLA
+167 GPLS
-182 AGENSGRPAA
+182 
-192 AGIPA
+192 
-197 VGGTASS
+197 
-204 LTEQLEDPAVQEEIA
+204 EQLAQGDVQEEIA
-219 VCDDDLLDRYLEG
+219 VCDDALLNAYLEG
-232 EPVGIDEIR
+232 EPVTNEQICR
-241 KLTAGRKLFP
+241 LTADRKLFP

-261 GVAEL
+261 GVPAL
-266 LEALN
+266 LECLDT
-271 LMIVPPRYGDE
+271 LIQPPVYGDA
-282 FGARVF
+282 FGARIF

-300 MKLTGGSLKVKTPM
+300 MKLTGGRLSVKTPLAE
-314 PDCTDDKGNPEK
+314 CTDEKGSPEK
-326 IEQIRLYSGSKFE
+326 VEQIRFYSGSKYE
-339 PRQEAQAGEV
+339 ARQEAVAGEV

-363 IGAESGGEEELLQPV
+363 IGAEASGAEELLQPV
-378 LRCAVILPPGED
+378 LRCAVLLPPGED
-390 LFKAYRNLCIL
+390 LFKAYRSLRTL
-401 EEEDPTLHLF
+401 EEEDPTLHLT

-433 RMIRERLGLNVSFG
+433 RMIRERLGLRVSFG
-447 DPSIIYKETIA
+447 EPSIIYKETIA
-458 RAAEGVGHFEP
+458 RAVEGVGHFEP

-493 RCRADVLA
+493 RCRADILA

-519 VLTGAELTDMKISL
+519 VLTGAEITDMKISL

-569 PYYNFRLEI
+569 PFYSFRMEI

-593 GANFTQPDLEEGRSV
+593 GASFTQPDLEDGRSV

-616 RIGNYAESL
+616 QIANYAEQL

-639 KGYAPCVNAEE
+639 KGYEPCTNAEE
-650 VIAASGYDPE
+650 IIAASGYDPE

-666 TGSVFCSHG
+666 PGSVFCAHG

-692 SGWRDPSDGPRT
+692 SGWRDPSDGPLT

-710 YDDEWDGEEWDSD
+710 YAEE
-723 SWSDDLAY
+723 DLWEEDMSY
-731 GGAGRTGL
+731 GSAGRTGL
-739 RAGVKKEEKPSSFS
+739 RAGVRKAEKPASFS
-753 EREARFFAE
+753 EREAKLFAE
-762 EEELRRI
+762 EDELRRI

-777 RSRFGEDAD
+777 KSRFSDEE
-786 PDGVFGSDAGRGGR
+786 PDNGR
-800 SGRGGKGYGK
+800 SAKTWKR
-810 YKKAARVISA
+810 ASRVISA
-820 EPPDPRSHAA
+820 DPPDKRSHAA
-830 KKVSEKEYLL
+830 RKATEKEYLL
-840 IDGYNIIFAWEDLR
+840 IDGYNIVFAWEDLR
-854 ELALKDIMAAR
+854 ELAAKDIMAAR
-865 DKLIDLIVDFAGFR
+865 DKLIDMIVDFAGFR
-879 REHVILVFDAYKVCG
+879 KEHVILVFDAYKVRG

-900 RVGGID
+900 HVGGID

-919 IEKAAHELSKK
+919 IEKAAHELSKR

-963 VLTKGM
+963 VLTKSL

-975 KREETRPGGL
+975 KKDGGKSGGV

-994 EALRKHLEEMEE
+994 AALQKHLESLKE

>member
-1 MKEQNLILGILAH
+1 MTEQNMILGILAH

-28 ITGAVRNAGRVDHGN
+28 ITGAVRKAGRVDHKD
-43 AFLDTDEME
+43 AFLDTNEME

-59 FSKQARFVSEREDV
+59 FSKQARFTSV
-73 RHSYTLLD
+73 RGEQQRSYTLLD
-81 TPGHADFSTE
+81 TPGHVDFSTE

-119 WRLLDHYNVPVFV
+119 WRLLDHYRVPTCI

-142 DREALLASIKKELS
+142 DRAALLASIRKELG
-156 TRCVDVMPGAA
+156 TRCVDVMPGS
-167 GSAGGAARAAAGSLA
+167 GTLA
-182 AGENSGRPAA
+182 D
-192 AGIPA
+192 
-197 VGGTASS
+197 
-204 LTEQLEDPAVQEEIA
+204 QLESGDVQEEIA
-219 VCDDDLLDRYLEG
+219 VCDDALLDAYLEG
-232 EPVGIDEIR
+232 EPVSVSQMCR
-241 KLTAGRKLFP
+241 LTAERKLFP

-261 GVAEL
+261 GVPEL
-266 LEALN
+266 LECLDT
-271 LMIVPPRYGDE
+271 LLQPPVYGDT
-282 FGARVF
+282 FGAKVF

-300 MKLTGGSLKVKTPM
+300 MKLTGGRLSVKTPLAE
-314 PDCTDDKGNPEK
+314 CTDEKGNPEK
-326 IEQIRLYSGSKFE
+326 VEQIRFYSGNKFE
-339 PRQEAQAGEV
+339 TRQEAAAGEV
-349 CAVTGLTRTRVGQG
+349 CAVTGLTGTRVGQG
-363 IGAESGGEEELLQPV
+363 IGAEAGGTEELLQPV

-390 LFKAYRNLCIL
+390 LFKAYRSLRTL
-401 EEEDPTLHLF
+401 EEEDPTLHLN

-433 RMIRERLGLNVSFG
+433 RMIRERLGLRVSFG

-458 RAAEGVGHFEP
+458 RAVEGVGHFEP

-477 LLLEPGVPGSG
+477 LLLEPGLPGSG

-519 VLTGAELTDMKISL
+519 VLTGAEITDMKISL
-533 LTGKAHLKHTEGGDF
+533 LTGRAHLKHTEGGDF

-569 PYYNFRLEI
+569 PFYSFRMEI

-616 RIGNYAESL
+616 RIANYAEQL

-639 KGYAPCVNAEE
+639 KGYEPCTNAEE
-650 VIAASGYDPE
+650 IIAASGYDPE

-666 TGSVFCSHG
+666 PGSVFCSHG

-692 SGWRDPSDGPRT
+692 SGWRDPSDGPMT
-704 GKAMLG
+704 GKALLG
-710 YDDEWDGEEWDSD
+710 YTEEDMWEE
-723 SWSDDLAY
+723 DLSY
-731 GGAGRTGL
+731 GSAGRTGL
-739 RAGVKKEEKPSSFS
+739 RAGVRKEEKPVSFG

-762 EEELRRI
+762 EDELRRI

-777 RSRFGEDAD
+777 KSRFSDDE
-786 PDGVFGSDAGRGGR
+786 PDNGR
-800 SGRGGKGYGK
+800 SAKSWKR
-810 YKKAARVISA
+810 ASRVISA
-820 EPPDPRSHAA
+820 DPPDKRSHAA
-830 KKVSEKEYLL
+830 RKVSEKEYLL
-840 IDGYNIIFAWEDLR
+840 IDGYNIVFAWEDLR
-854 ELALKDIMAAR
+854 ELAIKDIMAAR

-879 REHVILVFDAYKVCG
+879 KEHVNLVFDAYKVRG

-900 RVGGID
+900 HVGGID

-919 IEKAAHELSKK
+919 IEKAAHELSKR

-963 VLTKGM
+963 VLTKSL

-975 KREETRPGGL
+975 KRDEKKAGGI
-985 LAGMSEETA
+985 LAQMSEEDA
-994 EALRKHLEEMEE
+994 QALKEHLENLEENE

>member
-1 MKEQNLILGILAH
+1 MIEQNLILGILAH

-28 ITGAVRNAGRVDHGN
+28 ITGAVRRAGRVDHGD
-43 AFLDTDEME
+43 AFLDTDDME

-59 FSKQARFVSEREDV
+59 FSKQARFTSERGEI
-73 RHSYTLLD
+73 RRTYTLQD
-81 TPGHADFSTE
+81 TPGHVDFSTE

-96 GVLDCAV
+96 GILDCAV

-119 WRLLDHYNVPVFV
+119 WRLLEHYNVPVFL
-132 FVNKMDQDGA
+132 FVNKMDQNGA
-142 DREALLASIKKELS
+142 DRAALLASVKKELS
-156 TRCVDVMPGAA
+156 TRCVDIMPAA
-167 GSAGGAARAAAGSLA
+167 GGSLA
-182 AGENSGRPAA
+182 ES
-192 AGIPA
+192 
-197 VGGTASS
+197 
-204 LTEQLEDPAVQEEIA
+204 LEDPGVQEEIA
-219 VCDDDLLDRYLEG
+219 VCDDELMNAYFDG
-232 EPVGIDEIR
+232 EIVTVPQICE
-241 KLTAGRKLFP
+241 LTAGRKLFP

-261 GVAEL
+261 GVSEL
-266 LEALN
+266 LECLDT
-271 LMIVPPRYGDE
+271 LIQPPVYGDE
-282 FGARVF
+282 FGARIF

-300 MKLTGGSLKVKTPM
+300 MKLTGGKLSVKTPLA
-314 PDCTDDKGNPEK
+314 DCTDDKGMPEK
-326 IEQIRLYSGSKFE
+326 VEQIRFYSGGKYE
-339 PRQEAQAGEV
+339 TKQEAAAGEV
-349 CAVTGLTRTRVGQG
+349 CAVTGLTKTKIGQG
-363 IGAESGGEEELLQPV
+363 IGAESEGEEELLQPV
-378 LRCAVILPPGED
+378 LRCKVILPPGED
-390 LFKAYRNLCIL
+390 LFKAYKNLSIL
-401 EEEDPTLHLF
+401 EEEDPTLHLG

-433 RMIRERLGLNVSFG
+433 RMIRERLGLRVDFG

-458 RAAEGVGHFEP
+458 RTVEGVGHFEP

-519 VLTGAELTDMKISL
+519 VLIGAEITDMKISL
-533 LTGKAHLKHTEGGDF
+533 LTGRAHLKHTEGGDF

-569 PYYNFRLEI
+569 PFYSFRLEI

-593 GANFTQPDLEEGRSV
+593 GANFTQPDLEDGRSI

-616 RIGNYAESL
+616 KIANYAETL

-639 KGYAPCVNAEE
+639 KGYEPCVNAEE

-692 SGWRDPSDGPRT
+692 SGWRDPSDGPGT

-710 YDDEWDGEEWDSD
+710 YDDDWDE
-723 SWSDDLAY
+723 DLAY

-739 RAGVKKEEKPSSFS
+739 RAGVRKEEKTVSFS
-753 EREARFFAE
+753 EREARLFAE
-762 EEELRRI
+762 EDELRRI

-777 RSRFGEDAD
+777 KSRFGDDE
-786 PDGVFGSDAGRGGR
+786 PDNGR
-800 SGRGGKGYGK
+800 SAKSWKR
-810 YKKAARVISA
+810 ASRVISA
-820 EPPDPRSHAA
+820 DPPDKRSHAA
-830 KKVSEKEYLL
+830 KKAVEKEYLL
-840 IDGYNIIFAWEDLR
+840 IDGYNIVFAWEELR
-854 ELALKDIMAAR
+854 EMALRDIMAAR
-865 DKLIDLIVDFAGFR
+865 DKLIDMLVDFAGFR
-879 REHVILVFDAYKVCG
+879 KEHVILVFDAYKVRG

-900 RVGGID
+900 HVGGID

-946 YGAGAYRMSAQN
+946 YGAGAYRMSAQS

-963 VLTKGM
+963 LLTKGL

-975 KREETRPGGL
+975 KREAKQAGGI
-985 LAGMSEETA
+985 LAQMSEEDA
-994 EALRKHLEEMEE
+994 RALQEHLDNLEESE

>member
-1 MKEQNLILGILAH
+1 MTKQNLILGILAH

-28 ITGAVRNAGRVDHGN
+28 ITGAVRKAGRVDHKD
-43 AFLDTDEME
+43 AFLDTNEME

-59 FSKQARFVSEREDV
+59 FSKQARFTSSREDV
-73 RHSYTLLD
+73 ERSYTLLD
-81 TPGHADFSTE
+81 TPGHVDFSTE

-119 WRLLDHYNVPVFV
+119 WRLLDHYKVPTFL

-142 DREALLASIKKELS
+142 DRAVLLSSIKKELS
-156 TRCVDVMPGAA
+156 TKCVDVMPG
-167 GSAGGAARAAAGSLA
+167 
-182 AGENSGRPAA
+182 SGPL
-192 AGIPA
+192 
-197 VGGTASS
+197 S
-204 LTEQLEDPAVQEEIA
+204 EQLAQGDVQEEIA
-219 VCDDDLLDRYLEG
+219 VCDDALLNAYLEG
-232 EPVGIDEIR
+232 EPVTSEQICR
-241 KLTAGRKLFP
+241 LTADRKLFP

-261 GVAEL
+261 GVPAL
-266 LEALN
+266 LECLDT
-271 LMIVPPRYGDE
+271 LIQPPVYGDA
-282 FGARVF
+282 FGARIF

-300 MKLTGGSLKVKTPM
+300 MKLTGGRLSVKTPLAE
-314 PDCTDDKGNPEK
+314 CTDEKGSPEK
-326 IEQIRLYSGSKFE
+326 VEQIRFYSGSKYE
-339 PRQEAQAGEV
+339 ARQEAVAGEV

-363 IGAESGGEEELLQPV
+363 IGAEASGAEELLQPV
-378 LRCAVILPPGED
+378 LRCAVLLPPGED
-390 LFKAYRNLCIL
+390 LFKAYRSLRTL
-401 EEEDPTLHLF
+401 EEEDPTLHLT

-433 RMIRERLGLNVSFG
+433 RMIRERLGLRVSFG
-447 DPSIIYKETIA
+447 EPSIIYKETIA
-458 RAAEGVGHFEP
+458 RAVEGVGHFEP

-493 RCRADVLA
+493 RCRADILA

-519 VLTGAELTDMKISL
+519 VLTGAEITDMKISL
-533 LTGKAHLKHTEGGDF
+533 LTGRAHLKHTEGGDF

-569 PYYNFRLEI
+569 PFYSFRMEI

-593 GANFTQPDLEEGRSV
+593 GASFTQPDLEDGRSV

-616 RIGNYAESL
+616 QIANYAEQL

-639 KGYAPCVNAEE
+639 KGYEPCTNAEE
-650 VIAASGYDPE
+650 IIAASGYDPE

-666 TGSVFCSHG
+666 PGSVFCAHG

-692 SGWRDPSDGPRT
+692 SGWRDPSDGPLT

-710 YDDEWDGEEWDSD
+710 YAEE
-723 SWSDDLAY
+723 DLWEEDMSY
-731 GGAGRTGL
+731 GSAGRTGL
-739 RAGVKKEEKPSSFS
+739 RAGVRKAEKPASFS
-753 EREARFFAE
+753 EREAKLFAE
-762 EEELRRI
+762 EDELRRI

-777 RSRFGEDAD
+777 KSRFSDEE
-786 PDGVFGSDAGRGGR
+786 PDNGR
-800 SGRGGKGYGK
+800 SAKSWKR
-810 YKKAARVISA
+810 ASRVISA
-820 EPPDPRSHAA
+820 DPPDKRSHAA
-830 KKVSEKEYLL
+830 RKATEKEYLL
-840 IDGYNIIFAWEDLR
+840 IDGYNIVFAWEDLR
-854 ELALKDIMAAR
+854 ELAAKDIMAAR
-865 DKLIDLIVDFAGFR
+865 DKLIDMIVDFAGFR
-879 REHVILVFDAYKVCG
+879 KEHVILVFDAYKVRG

-900 RVGGID
+900 HVGGID

-919 IEKAAHELSKK
+919 IEKAAHELSKR

-963 VLTKGM
+963 VLTKSL

-975 KREETRPGGL
+975 KKDGGKSGGV

-994 EALRKHLEEMEE
+994 AALQKHLESLEE

>member
-1 MKEQNLILGILAH
+1 MDDTMTEQNMILGILAH

-28 ITGAVRNAGRVDHGN
+28 ITGAVRKAGRVDHKD
-43 AFLDTDEME
+43 AFLDTNEME

-59 FSKQARFVSEREDV
+59 FSKQARFTSV
-73 RHSYTLLD
+73 RGEQQRSYTLLD
-81 TPGHADFSTE
+81 TPGHVDFSTE

-119 WRLLDHYNVPVFV
+119 WRLLDHYRVPTCI

-142 DREALLASIKKELS
+142 DRAALLASIRKELG
-156 TRCVDVMPGAA
+156 TRCVDVMPGS
-167 GSAGGAARAAAGSLA
+167 GTLA
-182 AGENSGRPAA
+182 D
-192 AGIPA
+192 
-197 VGGTASS
+197 
-204 LTEQLEDPAVQEEIA
+204 QLESGDVQEEIA
-219 VCDDDLLDRYLEG
+219 VCDDALLDAYLEG
-232 EPVGIDEIR
+232 EPVSISQMR
-241 KLTAGRKLFP
+241 RLTAERKLFP

-261 GVAEL
+261 GVPEL
-266 LEALN
+266 LECLDT
-271 LMIVPPRYGDE
+271 LLQPPVYGDT
-282 FGARVF
+282 FGAKVF

-300 MKLTGGSLKVKTPM
+300 MKLTGGRLSVKTPLAE
-314 PDCTDDKGNPEK
+314 CTDEKGNPEK
-326 IEQIRLYSGSKFE
+326 VEQIRFYSGNKFE
-339 PRQEAQAGEV
+339 TRQEAAAGEV
-349 CAVTGLTRTRVGQG
+349 CAVTGLTGTRVGQG
-363 IGAESGGEEELLQPV
+363 IGAEAGGTEELLQPV

-390 LFKAYRNLCIL
+390 LFKAYRSLRTL
-401 EEEDPTLHLF
+401 EEEDPTLHLN

-433 RMIRERLGLNVSFG
+433 RMIRERLGLRVSFG

-458 RAAEGVGHFEP
+458 RAVEGVGHFEP

-477 LLLEPGVPGSG
+477 LLLEPGLPGSG

-519 VLTGAELTDMKISL
+519 VLTGAEITDMKISL
-533 LTGKAHLKHTEGGDF
+533 LTGRAHLKHTEGGDF

-569 PYYNFRLEI
+569 PFYSFRMEI

-616 RIGNYAESL
+616 RIANYSEQL

-639 KGYAPCVNAEE
+639 KGYEPCTNAEE
-650 VIAASGYDPE
+650 IIAASGYDPE

-666 TGSVFCSHG
+666 PGSVFCSHG

-692 SGWRDPSDGPRT
+692 SGWRDPSDGPMT
-704 GKAMLG
+704 GKALLG
-710 YDDEWDGEEWDSD
+710 YTEEDMWEE
-723 SWSDDLAY
+723 DLSY
-731 GGAGRTGL
+731 GSAGRTGL
-739 RAGVKKEEKPSSFS
+739 RAGVRKEEKPVSFG

-762 EEELRRI
+762 EDELRRI

-777 RSRFGEDAD
+777 KSRFSDDE
-786 PDGVFGSDAGRGGR
+786 PDNGR
-800 SGRGGKGYGK
+800 SAKSWKR
-810 YKKAARVISA
+810 ASRVISA
-820 EPPDPRSHAA
+820 DPPDKRSHAA
-830 KKVSEKEYLL
+830 RKVSEKEYLL
-840 IDGYNIIFAWEDLR
+840 IDGYNIVFAWEDLR
-854 ELALKDIMAAR
+854 ELAIKDIMAAR

-879 REHVILVFDAYKVCG
+879 KEHVILVFDAYKVRG

-900 RVGGID
+900 HVGGID

-919 IEKAAHELSKK
+919 IEKAAHELSKR

-963 VLTKGM
+963 VLTKSL

-975 KREETRPGGL
+975 KRDEKKAGGI
-985 LAGMSEETA
+985 LAQMSEKDA
-994 EALRKHLEEMEE
+994 QALKEHLENLEENE

>member
-1 MKEQNLILGILAH
+1 MIEQNLILGILAH

-28 ITGAVRNAGRVDHGN
+28 ITGAVRKAGRVDHGD
-43 AFLDTDEME
+43 AFLDTDIME

-59 FSKQARFVSEREDV
+59 FSKQARFTSERGDV
-73 RHSYTLLD
+73 RRTYTLQD
-81 TPGHADFSTE
+81 TPGHVDFSTE

-96 GVLDCAV
+96 GILDCAV

-119 WRLLDHYNVPVFV
+119 WRLLEHYGVPAFL
-132 FVNKMDQDGA
+132 FVNKMDQSGA
-142 DREALLASIKKELS
+142 DREALLSSIRKELS
-156 TRCVDVMPGAA
+156 TRCVDVMPG
-167 GSAGGAARAAAGSLA
+167 GADGSLA
-182 AGENSGRPAA
+182 
-192 AGIPA
+192 
-197 VGGTASS
+197 
-204 LTEQLEDPAVQEEIA
+204 QYLESAEVQEEIA
-219 VCDDDLLDRYLEG
+219 VCDDELLDAYLEG
-232 EPVGIDEIR
+232 EPVTLGKICA
-241 KLTAGRKLFP
+241 LTASRKLFP

-261 GVAEL
+261 GVTEL
-266 LEALN
+266 LECLDT
-271 LMIVPPRYGDE
+271 MISPPLYGDA

-288 KITRDGGARLTW
+288 KITRDSGQRLTW
-300 MKLTGGSLKVKTPM
+300 MKLTGGRLAVKTPLS
-314 PDCTDDKGNPEK
+314 DCLDEKGNPEK
-326 IEQIRLYSGSKFE
+326 IEQIRYYSGGKFE
-339 PRQEAQAGEV
+339 TAQEASAGEV
-349 CAVTGLTRTRVGQG
+349 CAVTGLTKTRIGQG
-363 IGAESGGEEELLQPV
+363 LGAEAGGGEELLQPV
-378 LRCAVILPPGED
+378 LRCALILPPGQD
-390 LFKAYRNLCIL
+390 LFKAYRDLSVM
-401 EEEDPTLHLF
+401 EEEDPTLHLS

-433 RMIRERLGLNVSFG
+433 RMIRERLGITVRFG

-519 VLTGAELTDMKISL
+519 VLTGAEITDMKISL

-569 PYYNFRLEI
+569 PFYNFRLEV
-578 PQESLGRALTDLQQM
+578 PQDALGRALTDLQQM
-593 GANFTQPDLEEGRSV
+593 GANFAQPDLEDGRSV

-616 RIGNYAESL
+616 KIANYAETL

-639 KGYAPCVNAEE
+639 KGYEPCVNAEE
-650 VIAASGYDPE
+650 IIAASGYDPE

-666 TGSVFCSHG
+666 PGSVFCAHG

-686 ERMHVD
+686 ERMHAD

-704 GKAMLG
+704 GMAMQG
-710 YDDEWDGEEWDSD
+710 YDGDWEE
-723 SWSDDLAY
+723 DLFY
-731 GGAGRTGL
+731 EGAGRTGM
-739 RAGVKKEEKPSSFS
+739 RAGVKKEEAPVSFS
-753 EREARFFAE
+753 EREAKFFAE
-762 EEELRRI
+762 ENELRRI

-777 RSRFGEDAD
+777 KSRFGSEEEGEDYM
-786 PDGVFGSDAGRGGR
+786 SAGRGGAR
-800 SGRGGKGYGK
+800 KSW
-810 YKKAARVISA
+810 KKASRVISA
-820 EPPDPRSHAA
+820 DPPDKRSHAA
-830 KKVSEKEYLL
+830 KKMTEKEYLL
-840 IDGYNIIFAWEDLR
+840 IDGYNIVFAWEDLR
-854 ELALKDIMAAR
+854 ELAQKDIMAAR
-865 DKLIDLIVDFAGFR
+865 DKLIDMIVDFAGFR
-879 REHVILVFDAYKVCG
+879 NEHVILVFDAYKVRG

-900 RVGGID
+900 HMGGID

-919 IEKAAHELSKK
+919 IEKAAHELSRK

-963 VLTKGM
+963 VKTKSL

-975 KREETRPGGL
+975 KKERTGAGGI
-985 LAGMSEETA
+985 LAGMSEEDA
-994 EALRKHLEEMEE
+994 RALHEHLRNLEDSE

>member
-1 MKEQNLILGILAH
+1 MTKQNLILGILAH

-28 ITGAVRNAGRVDHGN
+28 ITGAVRKAGRVDHKD
-43 AFLDTDEME
+43 AFLDTNEME

-59 FSKQARFVSEREDV
+59 FSKQARFTSSRENVER
-73 RHSYTLLD
+73 SYTLLD
-81 TPGHADFSTE
+81 TPGHVDFSTE

-119 WRLLDHYNVPVFV
+119 WRLLDHYKVPTFL

-142 DREALLASIKKELS
+142 DRAVLLSSIKKELS
-156 TRCVDVMPGAA
+156 TKCVDVMPDNGPL
-167 GSAGGAARAAAGSLA
+167 S
-182 AGENSGRPAA
+182 
-192 AGIPA
+192 
-197 VGGTASS
+197 
-204 LTEQLEDPAVQEEIA
+204 EQLAQGDVQEEIA
-219 VCDDDLLDRYLEG
+219 VCDDALLNAYLEG
-232 EPVGIDEIR
+232 EPVTNEQICR
-241 KLTAGRKLFP
+241 LTADRKLFP

-261 GVAEL
+261 GVPAL
-266 LEALN
+266 LECLDT
-271 LMIVPPRYGDE
+271 LIQPPVYGDA
-282 FGARVF
+282 FGARIF

-300 MKLTGGSLKVKTPM
+300 MKLTGGRLSVKTPLAE
-314 PDCTDDKGNPEK
+314 CTDEKGSPEK
-326 IEQIRLYSGSKFE
+326 VEQIRFYSGSKYE
-339 PRQEAQAGEV
+339 ARQEAVAGEV

-363 IGAESGGEEELLQPV
+363 IGAEASGAEELLQPV
-378 LRCAVILPPGED
+378 LRCAVLLPPGED
-390 LFKAYRNLCIL
+390 LFKAYRSLRTL
-401 EEEDPTLHLF
+401 EEEDPTLHLT

-433 RMIRERLGLNVSFG
+433 RMIRERLGLRVSFG
-447 DPSIIYKETIA
+447 EPSIIYKETIA
-458 RAAEGVGHFEP
+458 RAVEGVGHFEP

-493 RCRADVLA
+493 RCRADILA

-519 VLTGAELTDMKISL
+519 VLTGAEITDMKISL
-533 LTGKAHLKHTEGGDF
+533 LTGRAHLKHTEGGDF

-569 PYYNFRLEI
+569 PFYSFRMEI

-593 GANFTQPDLEEGRSV
+593 GASFTQPDLEDGRSV

-616 RIGNYAESL
+616 QIANYAEQL

-639 KGYAPCVNAEE
+639 KGYEPCTNAEE
-650 VIAASGYDPE
+650 IIAASGYDPE

-666 TGSVFCSHG
+666 PGSVFCAHG

-692 SGWRDPSDGPRT
+692 SGWRDPSDGPLT

-710 YDDEWDGEEWDSD
+710 YAEE
-723 SWSDDLAY
+723 DLWEEDMSY
-731 GGAGRTGL
+731 GSAGRTGL
-739 RAGVKKEEKPSSFS
+739 RAGVRKAEKPASFS
-753 EREARFFAE
+753 EREAKLFAE
-762 EEELRRI
+762 EDELRRI

-777 RSRFGEDAD
+777 KSRFSDEE
-786 PDGVFGSDAGRGGR
+786 PDNGR
-800 SGRGGKGYGK
+800 SAKSWKR
-810 YKKAARVISA
+810 ASRVISA
-820 EPPDPRSHAA
+820 DPPDKRSHAA
-830 KKVSEKEYLL
+830 RKATEKEYLL
-840 IDGYNIIFAWEDLR
+840 IDGYNIVFAWEDLR
-854 ELALKDIMAAR
+854 ELATKDIMAAR

-879 REHVILVFDAYKVCG
+879 KEHVILVFDAYKVRG

-900 RVGGID
+900 HVGGID

-919 IEKAAHELSKK
+919 IEKAAHELSKR

-963 VLTKGM
+963 VLTKSL

-975 KREETRPGGL
+975 KKDGGKSGGV

-994 EALRKHLEEMEE
+994 AALQKHLESLEE

>member
-1 MKEQNLILGILAH
+1 MDDTMTEQNMILGILAH

-28 ITGAVRNAGRVDHGN
+28 ITGAVRKAGRVDHKD
-43 AFLDTDEME
+43 AFLDTNEME

-59 FSKQARFVSEREDV
+59 FSKQARFTSV
-73 RHSYTLLD
+73 RGEQQRSYTLLD
-81 TPGHADFSTE
+81 TPGHVDFSTE

-119 WRLLDHYNVPVFV
+119 WRLLDHYRVPTCI

-142 DREALLASIKKELS
+142 DRAALLASIRKELG
-156 TRCVDVMPGAA
+156 TRCVDVMPGS
-167 GSAGGAARAAAGSLA
+167 GTLA
-182 AGENSGRPAA
+182 D
-192 AGIPA
+192 
-197 VGGTASS
+197 
-204 LTEQLEDPAVQEEIA
+204 QLESGDVQEEIA
-219 VCDDDLLDRYLEG
+219 VCDDALLDAYLEG
-232 EPVGIDEIR
+232 EPVSVSQMCR
-241 KLTAGRKLFP
+241 LTAERKLFP

-261 GVAEL
+261 GVPEL
-266 LEALN
+266 LECLDT
-271 LMIVPPRYGDE
+271 LLQPPVYGDT
-282 FGARVF
+282 FGAKVF

-300 MKLTGGSLKVKTPM
+300 MKLTGGRLSVKTPLAE
-314 PDCTDDKGNPEK
+314 CTDEKGNPEK
-326 IEQIRLYSGSKFE
+326 VEQIRFYSGNKFE
-339 PRQEAQAGEV
+339 TRQEAAAGEV
-349 CAVTGLTRTRVGQG
+349 CAVTGLTGTRVGQG
-363 IGAESGGEEELLQPV
+363 IGAEAGGTEELLQPV

-390 LFKAYRNLCIL
+390 LFKAYRSLRTL
-401 EEEDPTLHLF
+401 EEEDPTLHLN

-433 RMIRERLGLNVSFG
+433 RMIRERLGLRVSFG

-458 RAAEGVGHFEP
+458 RAVEGVGHFEP

-477 LLLEPGVPGSG
+477 LLLEPGLPGSG

-519 VLTGAELTDMKISL
+519 VLTGAEITDMKISL
-533 LTGKAHLKHTEGGDF
+533 LTGRAHLKHTEGGDF

-569 PYYNFRLEI
+569 PFYSFRMEI

-616 RIGNYAESL
+616 RIANYAEQL

-639 KGYAPCVNAEE
+639 KGYEPCTNAEE
-650 VIAASGYDPE
+650 IIAASGYDPE

-666 TGSVFCSHG
+666 PGSVFCSHG

-692 SGWRDPSDGPRT
+692 SGWRDPSDGPMT
-704 GKAMLG
+704 GKALLG
-710 YDDEWDGEEWDSD
+710 YTEEDMWEE
-723 SWSDDLAY
+723 DLSY
-731 GGAGRTGL
+731 GSAGRTGL
-739 RAGVKKEEKPSSFS
+739 RAGVRKEENPVSFG

-762 EEELRRI
+762 EDELRRI

-777 RSRFGEDAD
+777 KSRFSDDE
-786 PDGVFGSDAGRGGR
+786 PDNGR
-800 SGRGGKGYGK
+800 SAKSWKR
-810 YKKAARVISA
+810 ASRVISA
-820 EPPDPRSHAA
+820 DPPDKRSHAA
-830 KKVSEKEYLL
+830 RKVSEKEYLL
-840 IDGYNIIFAWEDLR
+840 IDGYNIVFAWEDLR
-854 ELALKDIMAAR
+854 ELAIKDIMAAR

-879 REHVILVFDAYKVCG
+879 KEHVILVFDAYKVRG

-900 RVGGID
+900 HMGGID

-919 IEKAAHELSKK
+919 IEKAAHELSKR

-963 VLTKGM
+963 VLTKSL

-975 KREETRPGGL
+975 KRDEKKAGGI
-985 LAGMSEETA
+985 LAQMSEKDA
-994 EALRKHLEEMEE
+994 QALKEHLENLEENE

>member
-1 MKEQNLILGILAH
+1 MTKQNLILGILAH

-28 ITGAVRNAGRVDHGN
+28 ITGAVRKAGRVDHKD
-43 AFLDTDEME
+43 AFLDTNEME

-59 FSKQARFVSEREDV
+59 FSKQARFTSSRENVER
-73 RHSYTLLD
+73 SYTLLD
-81 TPGHADFSTE
+81 TPGHVDFSTE

-119 WRLLDHYNVPVFV
+119 WRLLDHYKVPTFL

-142 DREALLASIKKELS
+142 DRAVLLSSIKKELS
-156 TRCVDVMPGAA
+156 TKCVDVMPGN
-167 GSAGGAARAAAGSLA
+167 GPLS
-182 AGENSGRPAA
+182 
-192 AGIPA
+192 
-197 VGGTASS
+197 
-204 LTEQLEDPAVQEEIA
+204 EQLAQGDVQEEIA
-219 VCDDDLLDRYLEG
+219 VCDDALLNAYLEG
-232 EPVGIDEIR
+232 EPVTNEQICR
-241 KLTAGRKLFP
+241 LTADRKLFP

-261 GVAEL
+261 GVPAL
-266 LEALN
+266 LECLDT
-271 LMIVPPRYGDE
+271 LIQPPVYGDA
-282 FGARVF
+282 FGARIF

-300 MKLTGGSLKVKTPM
+300 MKLTGGRLSVKTPLAE
-314 PDCTDDKGNPEK
+314 CTDEKGSPEK
-326 IEQIRLYSGSKFE
+326 VEQIRFYSGSKYE
-339 PRQEAQAGEV
+339 ARQEAVAGEV

-363 IGAESGGEEELLQPV
+363 IGAEASGAEELLQPV
-378 LRCAVILPPGED
+378 LRCAVLLPPGED
-390 LFKAYRNLCIL
+390 LFKAYRSLRTL
-401 EEEDPTLHLF
+401 EEEDPTLHIT

-433 RMIRERLGLNVSFG
+433 RMIRERLGLRVSFG
-447 DPSIIYKETIA
+447 EPSIIYKETIA
-458 RAAEGVGHFEP
+458 RAVEGVGHFEP

-493 RCRADVLA
+493 RCRADILA

-519 VLTGAELTDMKISL
+519 VLTGAEITDMKISL

-569 PYYNFRLEI
+569 PFYSFRMEI

-593 GANFTQPDLEEGRSV
+593 GASFTQPDLEDGRSV

-616 RIGNYAESL
+616 QIANYAEQL

-639 KGYAPCVNAEE
+639 KGYEPCTNAEE
-650 VIAASGYDPE
+650 IIAASGYDPE

-666 TGSVFCSHG
+666 PGSVFCAHG

-692 SGWRDPSDGPRT
+692 SGWRDPSDGPLT

-710 YDDEWDGEEWDSD
+710 YAEE
-723 SWSDDLAY
+723 DLWEEDMSY
-731 GGAGRTGL
+731 GSAGRTGL
-739 RAGVKKEEKPSSFS
+739 RAGVRKAEKPASFS
-753 EREARFFAE
+753 EREAKLFAE
-762 EEELRRI
+762 EDELRRI

-777 RSRFGEDAD
+777 KSRFSDEE
-786 PDGVFGSDAGRGGR
+786 PDNGR
-800 SGRGGKGYGK
+800 SAKSWKR
-810 YKKAARVISA
+810 ASRVISA
-820 EPPDPRSHAA
+820 DPPDKRSHAA
-830 KKVSEKEYLL
+830 RKATEKEYLL
-840 IDGYNIIFAWEDLR
+840 IDGYNIVFAWEDLR
-854 ELALKDIMAAR
+854 ELAAKDIMAAR
-865 DKLIDLIVDFAGFR
+865 DKLIDMIVDFAGFR
-879 REHVILVFDAYKVCG
+879 KEHVILVFDAYKVRG

-900 RVGGID
+900 HVGGID

-919 IEKAAHELSKK
+919 IEKAAHELSKR

-963 VLTKGM
+963 VLTKSL

-975 KREETRPGGL
+975 KKDGGKSGGV

-994 EALRKHLEEMEE
+994 AALQKHLESLEE

>member
-1 MKEQNLILGILAH
+1 MTKQNLILGILAH

-28 ITGAVRNAGRVDHGN
+28 ITGAVRKAGRVDHKD
-43 AFLDTDEME
+43 AFLDTNEME

-59 FSKQARFVSEREDV
+59 FSKQARFTSSREDV
-73 RHSYTLLD
+73 ERSYTLLD
-81 TPGHADFSTE
+81 TPGHVDFSTE

-119 WRLLDHYNVPVFV
+119 WRLLDHYKVPTFL

-142 DREALLASIKKELS
+142 DRAVLLSSIKKELS
-156 TRCVDVMPGAA
+156 TKCVDVMPG
-167 GSAGGAARAAAGSLA
+167 GGPLS
-182 AGENSGRPAA
+182 
-192 AGIPA
+192 
-197 VGGTASS
+197 
-204 LTEQLEDPAVQEEIA
+204 EQLAQGDVQEEIA
-219 VCDDDLLDRYLEG
+219 VCDDALLNAYLEG
-232 EPVGIDEIR
+232 EPVTNEQICR
-241 KLTAGRKLFP
+241 LTADRKLFP

-261 GVAEL
+261 GVPAL
-266 LEALN
+266 LECLDT
-271 LMIVPPRYGDE
+271 LIQPPVYGDA
-282 FGARVF
+282 FGARIF

-300 MKLTGGSLKVKTPM
+300 MKLTGGRLSVKTPLAE
-314 PDCTDDKGNPEK
+314 CTDEKGSPEK
-326 IEQIRLYSGSKFE
+326 VEQIRFYSGSKYE
-339 PRQEAQAGEV
+339 ARQEAVAGEV

-363 IGAESGGEEELLQPV
+363 IGAEASGAEELLQPV
-378 LRCAVILPPGED
+378 LRCAVLLPPGED
-390 LFKAYRNLCIL
+390 LFKAYRSLRTL
-401 EEEDPTLHLF
+401 EEEDPTLHLT

-433 RMIRERLGLNVSFG
+433 RMIRERLGLRVSFG
-447 DPSIIYKETIA
+447 EPSIIYKETIA
-458 RAAEGVGHFEP
+458 RAVEGVGHFEP

-493 RCRADVLA
+493 RCRADILA

-519 VLTGAELTDMKISL
+519 VLTGAEITDMKISL
-533 LTGKAHLKHTEGGDF
+533 LTGRAHLKHTEGGDF

-569 PYYNFRLEI
+569 PFYSFRMEI

-593 GANFTQPDLEEGRSV
+593 GASFTQPDLEDGRSV

-616 RIGNYAESL
+616 RIANYAEQL

-639 KGYAPCVNAEE
+639 KGYEPCTNAEE
-650 VIAASGYDPE
+650 IIAASGYDPE

-666 TGSVFCSHG
+666 PGSVFCAHG

-692 SGWRDPSDGPRT
+692 SGWRDPSDGPLT

-710 YDDEWDGEEWDSD
+710 YAEE
-723 SWSDDLAY
+723 DLWEEDMSY
-731 GGAGRTGL
+731 GSAGRTGL
-739 RAGVKKEEKPSSFS
+739 RAGVRKEEKPASFS
-753 EREARFFAE
+753 EREAKLFAE
-762 EEELRRI
+762 EDELRRI

-777 RSRFGEDAD
+777 KSRFSDEE
-786 PDGVFGSDAGRGGR
+786 PDNGR
-800 SGRGGKGYGK
+800 SAKSWKR
-810 YKKAARVISA
+810 ASRVISA
-820 EPPDPRSHAA
+820 DPPDKRSHAA
-830 KKVSEKEYLL
+830 RKATEKEYLL
-840 IDGYNIIFAWEDLR
+840 IDGYNIVFAWENLR
-854 ELALKDIMAAR
+854 ELATKDIMAAR

-879 REHVILVFDAYKVCG
+879 KEHVILVFDAYKVRG

-900 RVGGID
+900 HVGGID

-919 IEKAAHELSKK
+919 IEKAAHELSKR

-975 KREETRPGGL
+975 QKEARKAGGV

-994 EALRKHLEEMEE
+994 EALQKHLKSLEE

>member
-1 MKEQNLILGILAH
+1 MDDTMTEQNMILGILAH

-28 ITGAVRNAGRVDHGN
+28 ITGAVRKAGRVDHKD
-43 AFLDTDEME
+43 AFLDTNEME

-59 FSKQARFVSEREDV
+59 FSKQARFTSV
-73 RHSYTLLD
+73 RGEQQRSYTLLD
-81 TPGHADFSTE
+81 TPGHVDFSTE

-119 WRLLDHYNVPVFV
+119 WRLLDHYRVPTCI

-142 DREALLASIKKELS
+142 DKAALLASIRKELG
-156 TRCVDVMPGAA
+156 TRCVDVMPGS
-167 GSAGGAARAAAGSLA
+167 GTLA
-182 AGENSGRPAA
+182 D
-192 AGIPA
+192 
-197 VGGTASS
+197 
-204 LTEQLEDPAVQEEIA
+204 QLESGDVQEEIA
-219 VCDDDLLDRYLEG
+219 VCDDALLDAYLEG
-232 EPVGIDEIR
+232 EPVSVSQMCR
-241 KLTAGRKLFP
+241 LTAERKLFP

-261 GVAEL
+261 GVPEL
-266 LEALN
+266 LECLDT
-271 LMIVPPRYGDE
+271 LLQPPVYGDT
-282 FGARVF
+282 FGAKVF

-300 MKLTGGSLKVKTPM
+300 MKLTGGRLSVKTPLAE
-314 PDCTDDKGNPEK
+314 CTDEKGNPEK
-326 IEQIRLYSGSKFE
+326 VEQIRFYSGNKFE
-339 PRQEAQAGEV
+339 TRQEAAAGEV
-349 CAVTGLTRTRVGQG
+349 CAVTGLTGTRVGQG
-363 IGAESGGEEELLQPV
+363 IGAEAGGTEELLQPV

-390 LFKAYRNLCIL
+390 LFKAYRSLRTL
-401 EEEDPTLHLF
+401 EEEDPTLHLN

-433 RMIRERLGLNVSFG
+433 RMIRERLGLRVSFG

-458 RAAEGVGHFEP
+458 RAVEGVGHFEP

-477 LLLEPGVPGSG
+477 LLLEPGLPGSG

-519 VLTGAELTDMKISL
+519 VLTGAEITDMKISL
-533 LTGKAHLKHTEGGDF
+533 LTGRAHLKHTEGGDF

-569 PYYNFRLEI
+569 PFYSFRMEI

-616 RIGNYAESL
+616 RIANYAEQL

-639 KGYAPCVNAEE
+639 KGYEPCTNAEE
-650 VIAASGYDPE
+650 IIAASGYDPE

-666 TGSVFCSHG
+666 PGSVFCSHG

-692 SGWRDPSDGPRT
+692 SGWRDPSDGPMT
-704 GKAMLG
+704 GKALLG
-710 YDDEWDGEEWDSD
+710 YTEEDMWEE
-723 SWSDDLAY
+723 DLSY
-731 GGAGRTGL
+731 GSAGRTGL
-739 RAGVKKEEKPSSFS
+739 RAGVRKEEKPVSFG

-762 EEELRRI
+762 EDGLRRI
-769 FERTYGPI
+769 FERAYGPI
-777 RSRFGEDAD
+777 KSRFSDDE
-786 PDGVFGSDAGRGGR
+786 PDNGR
-800 SGRGGKGYGK
+800 SAKSWKR
-810 YKKAARVISA
+810 ASRVISA
-820 EPPDPRSHAA
+820 EPPDKRSHAA
-830 KKVSEKEYLL
+830 RKASEKEYLL
-840 IDGYNIIFAWEDLR
+840 IDGYNIVFAWEDLR
-854 ELALKDIMAAR
+854 ELAIKDIMAAR

-879 REHVILVFDAYKVCG
+879 KEHVILVFDAYKVRG

-900 RVGGID
+900 HVGGID

-919 IEKAAHELSKK
+919 IEKAAHELSKR

-963 VLTKGM
+963 VLTKSL

-975 KREETRPGGL
+975 KRDEKKAGGI
-985 LAGMSEETA
+985 LAQMSEEDA
-994 EALRKHLEEMEE
+994 QALKEHLENLEENE

>member
-1 MKEQNLILGILAH
+1 MDDTMTEQNMILGILAH

-28 ITGAVRNAGRVDHGN
+28 ITGAVRKAGRVDHKD
-43 AFLDTDEME
+43 AFLDTNEME

-59 FSKQARFVSEREDV
+59 FSKQARFTSV
-73 RHSYTLLD
+73 RGEQQRSYTLLD
-81 TPGHADFSTE
+81 TPGHVDFSTE

-119 WRLLDHYNVPVFV
+119 WRLLDHYRVPTCI

-142 DREALLASIKKELS
+142 DRAALLASIRKELG
-156 TRCVDVMPGAA
+156 TRCVDVMPGS
-167 GSAGGAARAAAGSLA
+167 GTLA
-182 AGENSGRPAA
+182 D
-192 AGIPA
+192 
-197 VGGTASS
+197 
-204 LTEQLEDPAVQEEIA
+204 QLESGDVQEEIA
-219 VCDDDLLDRYLEG
+219 VCDDALLDAYLEG
-232 EPVGIDEIR
+232 EPVSVSQMCR
-241 KLTAGRKLFP
+241 LTAERKLFP

-261 GVAEL
+261 GVPEL
-266 LEALN
+266 LECLDT
-271 LMIVPPRYGDE
+271 LLQPPVYGDT
-282 FGARVF
+282 FGAKVF

-300 MKLTGGSLKVKTPM
+300 MKLTGGRLSVKTPLAE
-314 PDCTDDKGNPEK
+314 CTDEKGNPEK
-326 IEQIRLYSGSKFE
+326 VEQIRFYSGNKFE
-339 PRQEAQAGEV
+339 TRQEAAAGEV
-349 CAVTGLTRTRVGQG
+349 CAVTGLTGTRVGQG
-363 IGAESGGEEELLQPV
+363 IGAEAGGTEELLQPV

-390 LFKAYRNLCIL
+390 LFKAYRSLRTL
-401 EEEDPTLHLF
+401 EEEDPTLHLN

-433 RMIRERLGLNVSFG
+433 RMIRERLGLRVSFG

-458 RAAEGVGHFEP
+458 RAVEGVGHFEP

-477 LLLEPGVPGSG
+477 LLLEPGLPGSG

-519 VLTGAELTDMKISL
+519 VLTGAEITDMKISL
-533 LTGKAHLKHTEGGDF
+533 LTGRAHLKHTEGGDF

-569 PYYNFRLEI
+569 PFYSFRMEI

-593 GANFTQPDLEEGRSV
+593 GANFTQPDLEDGRSV

-616 RIGNYAESL
+616 RIANYAEQL

-639 KGYAPCVNAEE
+639 KGYEPCTNAEE
-650 VIAASGYDPE
+650 IIAASGYDPE

-666 TGSVFCSHG
+666 PGSVFCSHG

-692 SGWRDPSDGPRT
+692 SGWRDPSDGPMT
-704 GKAMLG
+704 GKALLG
-710 YDDEWDGEEWDSD
+710 YTEEDMWEE
-723 SWSDDLAY
+723 DLSY
-731 GGAGRTGL
+731 GSAGRTGL
-739 RAGVKKEEKPSSFS
+739 RAGVRKEEKPVSFG

-762 EEELRRI
+762 EDELRRI

-777 RSRFGEDAD
+777 KSRFSDDE
-786 PDGVFGSDAGRGGR
+786 PDNGR
-800 SGRGGKGYGK
+800 SAKSWKR
-810 YKKAARVISA
+810 ATRVISA
-820 EPPDPRSHAA
+820 EPPDKRSHAA
-830 KKVSEKEYLL
+830 RKASEKEYLL
-840 IDGYNIIFAWEDLR
+840 IDGYNIVFAWEDLR
-854 ELALKDIMAAR
+854 ELAIKDIMAAR

-879 REHVILVFDAYKVCG
+879 KEHVILVFDAYKVRG

-900 RVGGID
+900 HVGGID

-919 IEKAAHELSKK
+919 IEKAAHELSKR

-963 VLTKGM
+963 VLTKSL

-975 KREETRPGGL
+975 KRDEKKAGGI
-985 LAGMSEETA
+985 LAQMSEEDA
-994 EALRKHLEEMEE
+994 QALKEHLENLEENE

>member
-1 MKEQNLILGILAH
+1 MTEQNMILGILAH

-28 ITGAVRNAGRVDHGN
+28 ITGAVRKAGRVDHKD
-43 AFLDTDEME
+43 AFLDTNEME

-59 FSKQARFVSEREDV
+59 FSKQARFTSV
-73 RHSYTLLD
+73 RGEQQRSYTLLD
-81 TPGHADFSTE
+81 TPGHVDFSTE

-119 WRLLDHYNVPVFV
+119 WRLLDHYRVPTCI

-142 DREALLASIKKELS
+142 DRAALLASIRKELG
-156 TRCVDVMPGAA
+156 TRCVDVMPGS
-167 GSAGGAARAAAGSLA
+167 GTLA
-182 AGENSGRPAA
+182 D
-192 AGIPA
+192 
-197 VGGTASS
+197 
-204 LTEQLEDPAVQEEIA
+204 QLESGDVQEEIA
-219 VCDDDLLDRYLEG
+219 VCDDALLDAYLEG
-232 EPVGIDEIR
+232 EPVSVSQMCR
-241 KLTAGRKLFP
+241 LTAERKLFP

-261 GVAEL
+261 GVPEL
-266 LEALN
+266 LECLDTF
-271 LMIVPPRYGDE
+271 LQPPVYSDT
-282 FGARVF
+282 FGAKVF

-300 MKLTGGSLKVKTPM
+300 MKLTGGRLSVKTPLAE
-314 PDCTDDKGNPEK
+314 CTDEKGNPEK
-326 IEQIRLYSGSKFE
+326 VEQIRFYSGNKFE
-339 PRQEAQAGEV
+339 TRQEAAAGEV
-349 CAVTGLTRTRVGQG
+349 CAVTGLTGTRVGQG
-363 IGAESGGEEELLQPV
+363 IGAEAGGTEELLQPV

-390 LFKAYRNLCIL
+390 LFKAYRSLRTL
-401 EEEDPTLHLF
+401 EEEDPTLHLN

-433 RMIRERLGLNVSFG
+433 RMIRERLGLRVSFG

-458 RAAEGVGHFEP
+458 RAVEGVGHFEP

-477 LLLEPGVPGSG
+477 LLLEPGLPGSG

-519 VLTGAELTDMKISL
+519 VLTGAEITDMKISL
-533 LTGKAHLKHTEGGDF
+533 LTGRAHLKHTEGGDF

-569 PYYNFRLEI
+569 PFYSFRMEI

-616 RIGNYAESL
+616 RIANYAEQL

-639 KGYAPCVNAEE
+639 KGYEPCTNAEE
-650 VIAASGYDPE
+650 IIAASGYDPE

-666 TGSVFCSHG
+666 PGSVFCSHG

-692 SGWRDPSDGPRT
+692 SGWRDPSDGPMT
-704 GKAMLG
+704 GKALLG
-710 YDDEWDGEEWDSD
+710 YTEEDMWEE
-723 SWSDDLAY
+723 DLSY
-731 GGAGRTGL
+731 GSAGRTGL
-739 RAGVKKEEKPSSFS
+739 RAGVRKEEKPVSFG

-762 EEELRRI
+762 EDELRRI

-777 RSRFGEDAD
+777 KSRFSDDE
-786 PDGVFGSDAGRGGR
+786 PDNGR
-800 SGRGGKGYGK
+800 SAKSWKR
-810 YKKAARVISA
+810 ASRVISA
-820 EPPDPRSHAA
+820 DPPDKRSHAA
-830 KKVSEKEYLL
+830 RKVSEKEYLL
-840 IDGYNIIFAWEDLR
+840 IDGYNIVFAWEDLR
-854 ELALKDIMAAR
+854 ELAIKDIMAAR

-879 REHVILVFDAYKVCG
+879 KEHVILVFDAYKVRG

-900 RVGGID
+900 HVGGID

-919 IEKAAHELSKK
+919 IEKAAHELSKR

-963 VLTKGM
+963 VLTKSL

-975 KREETRPGGL
+975 KRDEKKAGGI
-985 LAGMSEETA
+985 LAQMSEEDA
-994 EALRKHLEEMEE
+994 QALKEHLENLEENE

>member
-1 MKEQNLILGILAH
+1 
-14 VDAGKTTLSEALLH
+14 
-28 ITGAVRNAGRVDHGN
+28 
-43 AFLDTDEME
+43 
-52 KERGITI
+52 
-59 FSKQARFVSEREDV
+59 
-73 RHSYTLLD
+73 
-81 TPGHADFSTE
+81 
-91 MERVL
+91 
-96 GVLDCAV
+96 
-103 LVISAAD
+103 
-110 GVNGQVRVL
+110 
-119 WRLLDHYNVPVFV
+119 LDHYRVPTCI

-142 DREALLASIKKELS
+142 DRAALLASIRKELG
-156 TRCVDVMPGAA
+156 TRCVDVMPGS
-167 GSAGGAARAAAGSLA
+167 GTLA
-182 AGENSGRPAA
+182 D
-192 AGIPA
+192 
-197 VGGTASS
+197 
-204 LTEQLEDPAVQEEIA
+204 QLESGDVQEEIA
-219 VCDDDLLDRYLEG
+219 VCDDALLDAYLEG
-232 EPVGIDEIR
+232 EPVSVSQMCR
-241 KLTAGRKLFP
+241 LTAERKLFP

-261 GVAEL
+261 GVPEL
-266 LEALN
+266 LECLDT
-271 LMIVPPRYGDE
+271 LLQPPVYGDT
-282 FGARVF
+282 FGAKVF

-300 MKLTGGSLKVKTPM
+300 MKLTGGRLSVKTPLAE
-314 PDCTDDKGNPEK
+314 CTDEKGNPEK
-326 IEQIRLYSGSKFE
+326 VEQIRFYSGNKFE
-339 PRQEAQAGEV
+339 TRQEAAAGEV
-349 CAVTGLTRTRVGQG
+349 CAVTGLTGTRVGQG
-363 IGAESGGEEELLQPV
+363 IGAEAGGTEELLQPV

-390 LFKAYRNLCIL
+390 LFKAYRSLRTL
-401 EEEDPTLHLF
+401 EEEDPTLHLN

-433 RMIRERLGLNVSFG
+433 RMIRERLGLRVSFG

-458 RAAEGVGHFEP
+458 RAVEGVGHFEP

-477 LLLEPGVPGSG
+477 LLLEPGLPGSG

-519 VLTGAELTDMKISL
+519 VLTGAEITDMKISL
-533 LTGKAHLKHTEGGDF
+533 LTGRAHLKHTEGGDF

-569 PYYNFRLEI
+569 PFYSFRMEI

-616 RIGNYAESL
+616 RIANYAEQL

-639 KGYAPCVNAEE
+639 KGYEPCTNAEE
-650 VIAASGYDPE
+650 IIAASGYDPE

-666 TGSVFCSHG
+666 PGSVFCSHG

-692 SGWRDPSDGPRT
+692 SGWRDPSDGPMT
-704 GKAMLG
+704 GKALLG
-710 YDDEWDGEEWDSD
+710 YTEEDMWEE
-723 SWSDDLAY
+723 DLSY
-731 GGAGRTGL
+731 GSAGRTGL
-739 RAGVKKEEKPSSFS
+739 RAGVRKEEKPVSFG

-762 EEELRRI
+762 EDELRRI

-777 RSRFGEDAD
+777 KSRFSDDE
-786 PDGVFGSDAGRGGR
+786 PDNGR
-800 SGRGGKGYGK
+800 SAKSWKR
-810 YKKAARVISA
+810 ASRVISA
-820 EPPDPRSHAA
+820 DPPDKRSHAA
-830 KKVSEKEYLL
+830 RKVSEKEYLL
-840 IDGYNIIFAWEDLR
+840 IDGYNIVFAWEDLR
-854 ELALKDIMAAR
+854 ELAIKDIMAAR

-879 REHVILVFDAYKVCG
+879 KEHVILVFDAYKVRG

-900 RVGGID
+900 HVGGID

-919 IEKAAHELSKK
+919 IEKAAHELSKR

-963 VLTKGM
+963 VLTKSL

-975 KREETRPGGL
+975 KRDEKKAGGI
-985 LAGMSEETA
+985 LAQMSEEDA
-994 EALRKHLEEMEE
+994 QALKEHLENLEENE

>member
-1 MKEQNLILGILAH
+1 MYTFMREENLILGILAH

-28 ITGAVRNAGRVDHGN
+28 ITGAVRTAGRVDHGN

-59 FSKQARFVSEREDV
+59 FSKQARFISERGEI
-73 RHSYTLLD
+73 RRTYTLQD
-81 TPGHADFSTE
+81 TPGHVDFSTE

-96 GVLDCAV
+96 GILDCAV

-119 WRLLDHYNVPVFV
+119 WRLLEHYNVPVFL

-142 DREALLASIKKELS
+142 DKEALLASIKKELS
-156 TRCVDVMPGAA
+156 THCVDIIPDTCG
-167 GSAGGAARAAAGSLA
+167 GSV
-182 AGENSGRPAA
+182 EE
-192 AGIPA
+192 I
-197 VGGTASS
+197 
-204 LTEQLEDPAVQEEIA
+204 LETPDVQEEIA
-219 VCDDDLLDRYLEG
+219 VCDDELLNAYLEG
-232 EPVGIDEIR
+232 EPVTVEEICS
-241 KLTAGRKLFP
+241 LTAERKLFP

-261 GVAEL
+261 GVEEL
-266 LEALN
+266 LAALDIC
-271 LMIVPPRYGDE
+271 MKPPVYGNE

-300 MKLTGGSLKVKTPM
+300 MKLTGGSLKVKSPM
-314 PDCTDDKGNPEK
+314 ADCPDEKGNPEK
-326 IEQIRLYSGSKFE
+326 IEQIRLYSGSKYE
-339 PRQEAQAGEV
+339 ARQEVQAGEV
-349 CAVTGLTRTRVGQG
+349 CAVTGLTKTCVGQG
-363 IGAESGGEEELLQPV
+363 IGAEAGGEEELLQPV
-378 LRCAVILPPGED
+378 LRCKVILPPGED
-390 LFKAYRNLCIL
+390 LFKAYRNLSIL
-401 EEEDPTLHLF
+401 EEEDPSLHLN

-433 RMIRERLGLNVSFG
+433 RMILERLGLKVAFG

-458 RAAEGVGHFEP
+458 RAVEGVGHFEP

-519 VLTGAELTDMKISL
+519 VLTGAEITDMKITL

-569 PYYNFRLEI
+569 PFFSFRLEV

-593 GANFTQPDLEEGRSV
+593 GANFSQPDLEDGRSV

-632 GQITCTL
+632 GRITCTL
-639 KGYAPCVNAEE
+639 KGYEPCVNAEE

-692 SGWRDPSDGPRT
+692 SGWREPTDGPGT

-710 YDDEWDGEEWDSD
+710 YDEDYWDGDLWDE
-723 SWSDDLAY
+723 DLSY
-731 GGAGRTGL
+731 GGAGRTGV
-739 RAGVKKEEKPSSFS
+739 RAGVKKEEKPASFA
-753 EREARFFAE
+753 EREAKFFAE
-762 EEELRRI
+762 EDELRRI

-777 RSRFGEDAD
+777 KSK
-786 PDGVFGSDAGRGGR
+786 FGSDQEEDFAGASGSRGGR
-800 SGRGGKGYGK
+800 KSWKR
-810 YKKAARVISA
+810 ASRVISA
-820 EPPDPRSHAA
+820 DPPDRRSHAA

-840 IDGYNIIFAWEDLR
+840 IDGYNIIFAWQDLR
-854 ELALKDIMAAR
+854 ELAVKDIMAAR
-865 DKLIDLIVDFAGFR
+865 DKLIDLLVDFAGFR
-879 REHVILVFDAYKVCG
+879 KEHVILVFDAYKVRG

-900 RVGGID
+900 HVGGID

-919 IEKAAHELSKK
+919 IEKAAHELTKK

-963 VLTKGM
+963 VLAKGM

-975 KREETRPGGL
+975 KREGTRPGGL

-994 EALRKHLEEMEE
+994 QALKKHLEEMEE

>member
-142 DREALLASIKKELS
+142 DREALLSSIKKELS
-156 TRCVDVMPGAA
+156 TRCVDIMPGAA
-167 GSAGGAARAAAGSLA
+167 GAAGGTAAAGRDAAAGGSA
-182 AGENSGRPAA
+182 AGEAA
-192 AGIPA
+192 SP
-197 VGGTASS
+197 
-204 LTEQLEDPAVQEEIA
+204 LTEQLQDPDVQEEIA
-219 VCDDDLLDRYLEG
+219 VCDDYLLDCYLEG

-241 KLTAGRKLFP
+241 KLTAMRKLFP

-266 LEALN
+266 LEALD

-731 GGAGRTGL
+731 GGAGRSGL

-786 PDGVFGSDAGRGGR
+786 PDGVFGSDNGRGGR

-879 REHVILVFDAYKVCG
+879 REHVILVFDAYKVRG

>member
-1 MKEQNLILGILAH
+1 MDDTMTEQNMILGILAH

-28 ITGAVRNAGRVDHGN
+28 ITGAVRKAGRVDHKD
-43 AFLDTDEME
+43 AFLDTNEME

-59 FSKQARFVSEREDV
+59 FSKQARFTSV
-73 RHSYTLLD
+73 RGEQQRSYTLLD
-81 TPGHADFSTE
+81 TPGHVDFSTE

-119 WRLLDHYNVPVFV
+119 WRLLDHYRVPTCI

-142 DREALLASIKKELS
+142 DRAALLASIRKELG
-156 TRCVDVMPGAA
+156 TRCVDVMPGS
-167 GSAGGAARAAAGSLA
+167 GTLA
-182 AGENSGRPAA
+182 D
-192 AGIPA
+192 
-197 VGGTASS
+197 
-204 LTEQLEDPAVQEEIA
+204 QLESGDVQEEIA
-219 VCDDDLLDRYLEG
+219 VCDDALLDAYLEG
-232 EPVGIDEIR
+232 EPVSVSQMCR
-241 KLTAGRKLFP
+241 LTAERKLFP

-261 GVAEL
+261 GVPEL
-266 LEALN
+266 LECLDTF
-271 LMIVPPRYGDE
+271 LQPPVYSDT
-282 FGARVF
+282 FGAKVF

-300 MKLTGGSLKVKTPM
+300 MKLTGGRLSVKTPLAE
-314 PDCTDDKGNPEK
+314 CTDEKGNPEK
-326 IEQIRLYSGSKFE
+326 VEQIRFYSGNKFE
-339 PRQEAQAGEV
+339 TRQEAAAGEV
-349 CAVTGLTRTRVGQG
+349 CAVTGLTGTRVGQG
-363 IGAESGGEEELLQPV
+363 IGAEAGGTEELLQPV

-390 LFKAYRNLCIL
+390 LFKAYRSLRTL
-401 EEEDPTLHLF
+401 EEEDPTLHLN

-433 RMIRERLGLNVSFG
+433 RMIRERLGLRVSFG

-458 RAAEGVGHFEP
+458 RTVEGVGHFEP

-477 LLLEPGVPGSG
+477 LLLEPGLPGSG

-519 VLTGAELTDMKISL
+519 VLTGAEITDMKISL
-533 LTGKAHLKHTEGGDF
+533 LTGRAHLKHTEGGDF

-569 PYYNFRLEI
+569 PFYSFRMEI

-616 RIGNYAESL
+616 RIANYAEQL

-639 KGYAPCVNAEE
+639 KGYEPCTNAEE
-650 VIAASGYDPE
+650 IIAASGYDPE

-666 TGSVFCSHG
+666 PGSVFCSHG

-692 SGWRDPSDGPRT
+692 SGWRDPSDGPMT
-704 GKAMLG
+704 GKALLG
-710 YDDEWDGEEWDSD
+710 YTEEDMWEE
-723 SWSDDLAY
+723 DLSY
-731 GGAGRTGL
+731 GSAGRTGL
-739 RAGVKKEEKPSSFS
+739 RAGVRKEENPVSFG

-762 EEELRRI
+762 EDELRRI

-777 RSRFGEDAD
+777 KSRFSDDE
-786 PDGVFGSDAGRGGR
+786 PDNGR
-800 SGRGGKGYGK
+800 SAKSWKR
-810 YKKAARVISA
+810 ASRVISA
-820 EPPDPRSHAA
+820 DPPDKRSHAA
-830 KKVSEKEYLL
+830 RKVSEKEYLL
-840 IDGYNIIFAWEDLR
+840 IDGYNIVFAWEDLR
-854 ELALKDIMAAR
+854 ELAIKDIMAAR

-879 REHVILVFDAYKVCG
+879 KEHVILVFDAYKVRG

-900 RVGGID
+900 HVGGID

-919 IEKAAHELSKK
+919 IEKAAHELSKR

-963 VLTKGM
+963 VLTKSL

-975 KREETRPGGL
+975 KRGEKKAGGI
-985 LAGMSEETA
+985 LAQMSEEDA
-994 EALRKHLEEMEE
+994 QALKEHLENLEENE

>member
-1 MKEQNLILGILAH
+1 MDDTMTEQNMILGILAH

-28 ITGAVRNAGRVDHGN
+28 ITGAVRKAGRVDHKD
-43 AFLDTDEME
+43 AFLDTNEME

-59 FSKQARFVSEREDV
+59 FSKQARFTSV
-73 RHSYTLLD
+73 RGEQQRSYTLLD
-81 TPGHADFSTE
+81 TPGHVDFSTE

-119 WRLLDHYNVPVFV
+119 WRLLDHYSVPTCI

-142 DREALLASIKKELS
+142 DRAALLASIRKELG
-156 TRCVDVMPGAA
+156 TRCVDVMPGS
-167 GSAGGAARAAAGSLA
+167 GTLA
-182 AGENSGRPAA
+182 D
-192 AGIPA
+192 
-197 VGGTASS
+197 
-204 LTEQLEDPAVQEEIA
+204 QLESGDVQEEIA
-219 VCDDDLLDRYLEG
+219 VCDDALLDAYLEG
-232 EPVGIDEIR
+232 EPVSVSQMR
-241 KLTAGRKLFP
+241 RLTAERKLFP

-261 GVAEL
+261 GVPEL
-266 LEALN
+266 LECLDT
-271 LMIVPPRYGDE
+271 LLQPPVYGDT
-282 FGARVF
+282 FGAKVF

-300 MKLTGGSLKVKTPM
+300 MKLTGGRLSVKTPLAE
-314 PDCTDDKGNPEK
+314 CTDEKGNPEK
-326 IEQIRLYSGSKFE
+326 VEQIRFYSGNKFE
-339 PRQEAQAGEV
+339 TRQEAAAGEV
-349 CAVTGLTRTRVGQG
+349 CAVTGLTGTRVGQG
-363 IGAESGGEEELLQPV
+363 IGAEAGGTEELLQPV

-390 LFKAYRNLCIL
+390 LFKAYRSLRTL
-401 EEEDPTLHLF
+401 EEEDPTLHLN

-433 RMIRERLGLNVSFG
+433 RMIRERLGLRVSFG

-458 RAAEGVGHFEP
+458 RAVEGVGHFEP

-477 LLLEPGVPGSG
+477 LLLEPGLPGSG

-519 VLTGAELTDMKISL
+519 VLTGAEITDMKISL
-533 LTGKAHLKHTEGGDF
+533 LTGRAHLKHTEGGDF

-569 PYYNFRLEI
+569 PFYSFRMEI

-616 RIGNYAESL
+616 RIANYAEQL

-639 KGYAPCVNAEE
+639 KGYEPCTNAEE
-650 VIAASGYDPE
+650 IIAASGYDPE

-666 TGSVFCSHG
+666 PGSVFCSHG

-692 SGWRDPSDGPRT
+692 SGWRDPSDGPMT
-704 GKAMLG
+704 GKALLG
-710 YDDEWDGEEWDSD
+710 YTEEDMWEE
-723 SWSDDLAY
+723 DLSY
-731 GGAGRTGL
+731 GSAGRTGL
-739 RAGVKKEEKPSSFS
+739 RAGVRKEEKPVSFG

-762 EEELRRI
+762 EDELRRI

-777 RSRFGEDAD
+777 KSRFSDDE
-786 PDGVFGSDAGRGGR
+786 PDNGR
-800 SGRGGKGYGK
+800 SAKSWKR
-810 YKKAARVISA
+810 ASRVISA
-820 EPPDPRSHAA
+820 DPPDKRSHAA
-830 KKVSEKEYLL
+830 RKVSEKEYLL
-840 IDGYNIIFAWEDLR
+840 IDGYNIVFAWEDLR
-854 ELALKDIMAAR
+854 ELAIKDIMAAR

-879 REHVILVFDAYKVCG
+879 KEHVILVFDAYKVRG

-900 RVGGID
+900 HVGGID

-919 IEKAAHELSKK
+919 IEKAAHELSKR

-963 VLTKGM
+963 VLTKSL

-975 KREETRPGGL
+975 KRDEKKAGGI
-985 LAGMSEETA
+985 LAQMSEEDA
-994 EALRKHLEEMEE
+994 QALKEHLENLEENE

>member
-1 MKEQNLILGILAH
+1 MTEQNMILGILAH

-28 ITGAVRNAGRVDHGN
+28 ITGAVRKAGRVDHKD
-43 AFLDTDEME
+43 AFLDTNEME

-59 FSKQARFVSEREDV
+59 FSKQARFTSV
-73 RHSYTLLD
+73 RGEQQRSYTLLD
-81 TPGHADFSTE
+81 TPGHVDFSTE

-119 WRLLDHYNVPVFV
+119 WRLLDHYRVPTCI

-142 DREALLASIKKELS
+142 DRAALLASIRKELG
-156 TRCVDVMPGAA
+156 TRCVDVMPGS
-167 GSAGGAARAAAGSLA
+167 GTLA
-182 AGENSGRPAA
+182 D
-192 AGIPA
+192 
-197 VGGTASS
+197 
-204 LTEQLEDPAVQEEIA
+204 QLESGDVQEEIA
-219 VCDDDLLDRYLEG
+219 VCDDALLDAYLEG
-232 EPVGIDEIR
+232 EPVSVSQMCR
-241 KLTAGRKLFP
+241 LTAERKLFP

-261 GVAEL
+261 GVPEL
-266 LEALN
+266 LECLDTF
-271 LMIVPPRYGDE
+271 LQPPVYSDT
-282 FGARVF
+282 FGAKVF

-300 MKLTGGSLKVKTPM
+300 MKLTGGRLSVKTPLAE
-314 PDCTDDKGNPEK
+314 CTDEKRNPEK
-326 IEQIRLYSGSKFE
+326 VEQIRFYSGNKFE
-339 PRQEAQAGEV
+339 TRQEAAAGEV
-349 CAVTGLTRTRVGQG
+349 CAVTGLTGTRVGQG
-363 IGAESGGEEELLQPV
+363 IGAEAGGTEELLQPV

-390 LFKAYRNLCIL
+390 LFKAYRSLRTL
-401 EEEDPTLHLF
+401 EEEDPTLHLN

-433 RMIRERLGLNVSFG
+433 RMIRERLGLRVSFG

-458 RAAEGVGHFEP
+458 RTVEGVGHFEP

-477 LLLEPGVPGSG
+477 LLLEPGLPGSG

-519 VLTGAELTDMKISL
+519 VLTGAEITDMKISL
-533 LTGKAHLKHTEGGDF
+533 LTGRAHLKHTEGGDF

-569 PYYNFRLEI
+569 PFYSFRMEI

-616 RIGNYAESL
+616 RIANYAEQL

-639 KGYAPCVNAEE
+639 KGYEPCTNAEE
-650 VIAASGYDPE
+650 IIAASGYDPE

-666 TGSVFCSHG
+666 PGSVFCSHG

-692 SGWRDPSDGPRT
+692 SGWRDPSDGPMT
-704 GKAMLG
+704 GKALLG
-710 YDDEWDGEEWDSD
+710 YTEEDMWEE
-723 SWSDDLAY
+723 DLSY
-731 GGAGRTGL
+731 GSAGRTGL
-739 RAGVKKEEKPSSFS
+739 RAGVRKEENPVSFG

-762 EEELRRI
+762 EDELRRI

-777 RSRFGEDAD
+777 KSRFSDDE
-786 PDGVFGSDAGRGGR
+786 PDNGR
-800 SGRGGKGYGK
+800 SAKSWKR
-810 YKKAARVISA
+810 ASRVISA
-820 EPPDPRSHAA
+820 DPPDKRSHAA
-830 KKVSEKEYLL
+830 RKVSEKEYLL
-840 IDGYNIIFAWEDLR
+840 IDGYNIVFAWEDLR
-854 ELALKDIMAAR
+854 ELAIKDIMAAR

-879 REHVILVFDAYKVCG
+879 KEHVILVFDAYKVRG

-900 RVGGID
+900 HVGGID

-919 IEKAAHELSKK
+919 IEKAAHELSKR

-963 VLTKGM
+963 VLTKSL

-975 KREETRPGGL
+975 KRDEKKAGGI
-985 LAGMSEETA
+985 LAQMSEEDA
-994 EALRKHLEEMEE
+994 QALKEHLENLEENE

>member
-1 MKEQNLILGILAH
+1 MTKQNLILGILAH

-28 ITGAVRNAGRVDHGN
+28 ITGAVRKAGRVDHKD
-43 AFLDTDEME
+43 AFLDTNEME

-59 FSKQARFVSEREDV
+59 FSKQARFTSSRENVER
-73 RHSYTLLD
+73 SYTLLD
-81 TPGHADFSTE
+81 TPGHVDFSTE

-119 WRLLDHYNVPVFV
+119 WRLLDHYKVPTFL

-142 DREALLASIKKELS
+142 DRAVLLSSIKKELS
-156 TRCVDVMPGAA
+156 TKCVDVMPGN
-167 GSAGGAARAAAGSLA
+167 GPLS
-182 AGENSGRPAA
+182 
-192 AGIPA
+192 
-197 VGGTASS
+197 
-204 LTEQLEDPAVQEEIA
+204 EQLAQGDVQEEIA
-219 VCDDDLLDRYLEG
+219 VCDDALLNAYLEG
-232 EPVGIDEIR
+232 EPVTNEQICR
-241 KLTAGRKLFP
+241 LTADRKLFP

-261 GVAEL
+261 GVPAL
-266 LEALN
+266 LECLDT
-271 LMIVPPRYGDE
+271 LIQPPVYGDA
-282 FGARVF
+282 FGARIF

-300 MKLTGGSLKVKTPM
+300 MKLTGGRLSVKTPLAE
-314 PDCTDDKGNPEK
+314 CTDEKGSPEK
-326 IEQIRLYSGSKFE
+326 VEQIRFYSGSKYE
-339 PRQEAQAGEV
+339 ARQEAVAGEV

-363 IGAESGGEEELLQPV
+363 IGAEASGAEELLQPV
-378 LRCAVILPPGED
+378 LRCAVLLPPGED
-390 LFKAYRNLCIL
+390 LFKAYRSLRTL
-401 EEEDPTLHLF
+401 EEEDPTLHLT

-433 RMIRERLGLNVSFG
+433 RMIRERLGLRVSFG
-447 DPSIIYKETIA
+447 EPSIIYKETIA
-458 RAAEGVGHFEP
+458 RAVEGVGHFEP

-493 RCRADVLA
+493 RCRADILA

-519 VLTGAELTDMKISL
+519 VLTGAEITDMKISL

-569 PYYNFRLEI
+569 PFYSFRMEI

-593 GANFTQPDLEEGRSV
+593 GASFTQPDLEDGRSV

-616 RIGNYAESL
+616 QIANYAEQL

-639 KGYAPCVNAEE
+639 KGYEPCTNAEE
-650 VIAASGYDPE
+650 IIAASGYDPE

-666 TGSVFCSHG
+666 PGSVFCAHG

-692 SGWRDPSDGPRT
+692 SGWRDPSDGPLT

-710 YDDEWDGEEWDSD
+710 YAEE
-723 SWSDDLAY
+723 DLWEEDMSY
-731 GGAGRTGL
+731 GSAGRTGL
-739 RAGVKKEEKPSSFS
+739 RAGVRKAEKPASFS
-753 EREARFFAE
+753 EREAKLFAE
-762 EEELRRI
+762 EDELRRI

-777 RSRFGEDAD
+777 KSRFSDEE
-786 PDGVFGSDAGRGGR
+786 PDNGR
-800 SGRGGKGYGK
+800 SAKSWKR
-810 YKKAARVISA
+810 ASRVISA
-820 EPPDPRSHAA
+820 DPPDKRSHAA
-830 KKVSEKEYLL
+830 RKATEKEYLL
-840 IDGYNIIFAWEDLR
+840 IDGYNIVFAWEDLR
-854 ELALKDIMAAR
+854 ELATKDIMAAR
-865 DKLIDLIVDFAGFR
+865 DKLIDMIVDFAGFR
-879 REHVILVFDAYKVCG
+879 KEHVILVFDAYKVRG

-900 RVGGID
+900 HVGGID

-919 IEKAAHELSKK
+919 IEKAAHELSKR

-963 VLTKGM
+963 VLTKSL

-975 KREETRPGGL
+975 KKDGGKSGGV
-985 LAGMSEETA
+985 LAGM
-994 EALRKHLEEMEE
+994 

>member
-1 MKEQNLILGILAH
+1 MDDTMTEQNMILGILAH

-28 ITGAVRNAGRVDHGN
+28 ITGAVRKAGRVDHKD
-43 AFLDTDEME
+43 AFLDTNEME

-59 FSKQARFVSEREDV
+59 FSKQARFTSV
-73 RHSYTLLD
+73 RGEQQRSYTLLD
-81 TPGHADFSTE
+81 TPGHVDFSTE

-119 WRLLDHYNVPVFV
+119 WRLLDHYRVPTCI

-142 DREALLASIKKELS
+142 DRAALLASIRKELG
-156 TRCVDVMPGAA
+156 TRCVDVMPGS
-167 GSAGGAARAAAGSLA
+167 GTLA
-182 AGENSGRPAA
+182 D
-192 AGIPA
+192 
-197 VGGTASS
+197 
-204 LTEQLEDPAVQEEIA
+204 QLESGDVQEEIA
-219 VCDDDLLDRYLEG
+219 VCDDALLDAYLEG
-232 EPVGIDEIR
+232 EPVSVSQMCR
-241 KLTAGRKLFP
+241 LTAERKLFP

-261 GVAEL
+261 GVPEL
-266 LEALN
+266 LECLDT
-271 LMIVPPRYGDE
+271 LLQPPVYGDT
-282 FGARVF
+282 FGAKVF
-288 KITRDGGARLTW
+288 KITRDGGVRLTW
-300 MKLTGGSLKVKTPM
+300 MKLTGGRLSVKTPLAE
-314 PDCTDDKGNPEK
+314 CTDEKGNPEK
-326 IEQIRLYSGSKFE
+326 VEQIRFYSGNKFE
-339 PRQEAQAGEV
+339 TRQEAAAGEV
-349 CAVTGLTRTRVGQG
+349 CAVTGLTGTRVGQG
-363 IGAESGGEEELLQPV
+363 IGAEAGGTEELLQPV

-390 LFKAYRNLCIL
+390 LFKAYRSLRTL
-401 EEEDPTLHLF
+401 EEEDPTLHLN

-433 RMIRERLGLNVSFG
+433 RMIRERLGLRVSFG

-458 RAAEGVGHFEP
+458 RAVEGVGHFEP

-477 LLLEPGVPGSG
+477 LLLEPGLPGSG

-519 VLTGAELTDMKISL
+519 VLTGAEITDMKISL
-533 LTGKAHLKHTEGGDF
+533 LTGRAHLKHTEGGDF

-569 PYYNFRLEI
+569 PFYSFRMEI

-616 RIGNYAESL
+616 RIANYAEQL

-639 KGYAPCVNAEE
+639 KGYEPCTNAEE
-650 VIAASGYDPE
+650 IIAASGYDPE

-666 TGSVFCSHG
+666 PGSVFCSHG

-692 SGWRDPSDGPRT
+692 SGWRDPSDGPMT
-704 GKAMLG
+704 GKALLG
-710 YDDEWDGEEWDSD
+710 YTEEDMWEE
-723 SWSDDLAY
+723 DLSY
-731 GGAGRTGL
+731 GSAGRTGL
-739 RAGVKKEEKPSSFS
+739 RAGVRKEEKPVSFG

-762 EEELRRI
+762 EDELRRI

-777 RSRFGEDAD
+777 KSRFSDDE
-786 PDGVFGSDAGRGGR
+786 PDNGR
-800 SGRGGKGYGK
+800 SAKSWKR
-810 YKKAARVISA
+810 ASRVISA
-820 EPPDPRSHAA
+820 DPPDKRSHAA
-830 KKVSEKEYLL
+830 RKVSEKEYLL
-840 IDGYNIIFAWEDLR
+840 IDGYNIVFAWEDLR
-854 ELALKDIMAAR
+854 ELAIKDIMAAR

-879 REHVILVFDAYKVCG
+879 KEHVILVFDAYKVRG

-900 RVGGID
+900 HVGGID

-919 IEKAAHELSKK
+919 IEKAAHELSKR

-963 VLTKGM
+963 VLTKSL

-975 KREETRPGGL
+975 KRDEKKAGGI
-985 LAGMSEETA
+985 LAQMSEKDA
-994 EALRKHLEEMEE
+994 QALKEHLENLEENE

>member
-142 DREALLASIKKELS
+142 DREALLSSIKKELS
-156 TRCVDVMPGAA
+156 TRCVDIMPGAA
-167 GSAGGAARAAAGSLA
+167 GAAGGTAAAGRDAAAGGSA
-182 AGENSGRPAA
+182 AGEAA
-192 AGIPA
+192 SP
-197 VGGTASS
+197 
-204 LTEQLEDPAVQEEIA
+204 LTEQLQDPDVQEEIA

-232 EPVGIDEIR
+232 DPVGIDEIR
-241 KLTAGRKLFP
+241 KLTAMRKLFP

-261 GVAEL
+261 GVTEL
-266 LEALN
+266 LEALD
-271 LMIVPPRYGDE
+271 LMIDPPRYGDE

-731 GGAGRTGL
+731 GGAGRSGL

-786 PDGVFGSDAGRGGR
+786 PDGVFGSDNGRGGR

-879 REHVILVFDAYKVCG
+879 REHVILVFDAYKVRG

>member
-1 MKEQNLILGILAH
+1 MTKQNLILGILAH

-28 ITGAVRNAGRVDHGN
+28 ITGAVRKAGRVDHKD
-43 AFLDTDEME
+43 AFLDTNEME

-59 FSKQARFVSEREDV
+59 FSKQARFTSSRENVER
-73 RHSYTLLD
+73 SYTLLD
-81 TPGHADFSTE
+81 TPGHVDFSTE

-119 WRLLDHYNVPVFV
+119 WRLLDHYKVPTFL

-142 DREALLASIKKELS
+142 DRAVLLSSIKKELS
-156 TRCVDVMPGAA
+156 TKCVDVMPG
-167 GSAGGAARAAAGSLA
+167 GGPLS
-182 AGENSGRPAA
+182 
-192 AGIPA
+192 
-197 VGGTASS
+197 
-204 LTEQLEDPAVQEEIA
+204 EQLAQGDVQEEIA
-219 VCDDDLLDRYLEG
+219 VCDDALLNAYLEG
-232 EPVGIDEIR
+232 EPVTNEQICR
-241 KLTAGRKLFP
+241 LTADRKLFP

-261 GVAEL
+261 GVPAL
-266 LEALN
+266 LECLDT
-271 LMIVPPRYGDE
+271 LIQPPVYGDA
-282 FGARVF
+282 FGARIF

-300 MKLTGGSLKVKTPM
+300 MKLTGGRLSVKTPLAE
-314 PDCTDDKGNPEK
+314 CTDEKGSPEK
-326 IEQIRLYSGSKFE
+326 VEQIRFYSGSKYE
-339 PRQEAQAGEV
+339 ARQEAVAGEV

-363 IGAESGGEEELLQPV
+363 IGAEASGAEELLQPV
-378 LRCAVILPPGED
+378 LRCAVLLPPGED
-390 LFKAYRNLCIL
+390 LFKAYRSLRTL
-401 EEEDPTLHLF
+401 EEEDPTLHLT

-433 RMIRERLGLNVSFG
+433 RMIRERLGLRVSFG
-447 DPSIIYKETIA
+447 EPSIIYKETIA
-458 RAAEGVGHFEP
+458 RAVEGVGHFEP

-493 RCRADVLA
+493 RCRADILA

-519 VLTGAELTDMKISL
+519 VLTGAEITDMKISL
-533 LTGKAHLKHTEGGDF
+533 LTGRAHLKHTEGGDF

-569 PYYNFRLEI
+569 PFYSFRMEI

-593 GANFTQPDLEEGRSV
+593 GASFTQPDLEDGRSV

-616 RIGNYAESL
+616 RIANYAEQL

-639 KGYAPCVNAEE
+639 KGYEPCTNAEE
-650 VIAASGYDPE
+650 IIAASGYDPE

-666 TGSVFCSHG
+666 PGSVFCVHG

-692 SGWRDPSDGPRT
+692 SGWRDPSDGPLT

-710 YDDEWDGEEWDSD
+710 YAEE
-723 SWSDDLAY
+723 DLWEEDMSY
-731 GGAGRTGL
+731 GSAGRTGL
-739 RAGVKKEEKPSSFS
+739 RAGVRKAEKPASFS
-753 EREARFFAE
+753 EREAKLFAE
-762 EEELRRI
+762 EDELRRI

-777 RSRFGEDAD
+777 KSRFSDEE
-786 PDGVFGSDAGRGGR
+786 PDNGR
-800 SGRGGKGYGK
+800 SAKSWKR
-810 YKKAARVISA
+810 ASRVISA
-820 EPPDPRSHAA
+820 DPPDKRSHAA
-830 KKVSEKEYLL
+830 RKATEKEYLL
-840 IDGYNIIFAWEDLR
+840 IDGYNIVFAWEDLR
-854 ELALKDIMAAR
+854 ELAAKDIMAAR
-865 DKLIDLIVDFAGFR
+865 DKLIDMIVDFAGFR
-879 REHVILVFDAYKVCG
+879 KEHVILVFDAYKVRG

-900 RVGGID
+900 HVGGID

-919 IEKAAHELSKK
+919 IEKAAHELSKR

-963 VLTKGM
+963 VLTKSL

-975 KREETRPGGL
+975 KKDGGKSGGV

-994 EALRKHLEEMEE
+994 AALQKHLESLEE

>member
-1 MKEQNLILGILAH
+1 MTKQNLILGILAH

-28 ITGAVRNAGRVDHGN
+28 ITGAVRKAGRVDHKD
-43 AFLDTDEME
+43 AFLDTNEME

-59 FSKQARFVSEREDV
+59 FSKQARFTSSRENVER
-73 RHSYTLLD
+73 SYTLLD
-81 TPGHADFSTE
+81 TPGHVDFSTE

-119 WRLLDHYNVPVFV
+119 WRLLDHYKVPTFL

-142 DREALLASIKKELS
+142 DRAVLLSSIKKELS
-156 TRCVDVMPGAA
+156 TKCVDVMPG
-167 GSAGGAARAAAGSLA
+167 
-182 AGENSGRPAA
+182 SGPL
-192 AGIPA
+192 
-197 VGGTASS
+197 S
-204 LTEQLEDPAVQEEIA
+204 EQLAQGDVQEEIA
-219 VCDDDLLDRYLEG
+219 VCDDALLNAYLEG
-232 EPVGIDEIR
+232 EPVTNEQICR
-241 KLTAGRKLFP
+241 LTADRKLFP

-261 GVAEL
+261 GVPAL
-266 LEALN
+266 LECLDT
-271 LMIVPPRYGDE
+271 LIQPPVYGDA
-282 FGARVF
+282 FGARIF

-300 MKLTGGSLKVKTPM
+300 MKLTGGRLSVKTPLAE
-314 PDCTDDKGNPEK
+314 CTDEKGSPEK
-326 IEQIRLYSGSKFE
+326 VEQIRFYSGSKYE
-339 PRQEAQAGEV
+339 ARQEAVAGEV

-363 IGAESGGEEELLQPV
+363 IGAEASGAEELLQPV
-378 LRCAVILPPGED
+378 LRCAVLLPPGED
-390 LFKAYRNLCIL
+390 LFKAYRSLRTL
-401 EEEDPTLHLF
+401 EEEDPTLHLT

-433 RMIRERLGLNVSFG
+433 RMIRERLGLRVSFG
-447 DPSIIYKETIA
+447 EPSIIYKETIA
-458 RAAEGVGHFEP
+458 RAVEGVGHFEP

-493 RCRADVLA
+493 RCRADILA

-519 VLTGAELTDMKISL
+519 VLTGAEITDMKISL

-569 PYYNFRLEI
+569 PFYSFRMEI

-593 GANFTQPDLEEGRSV
+593 GASFTQPDLEDGRSV

-616 RIGNYAESL
+616 RIANYAEQL

-639 KGYAPCVNAEE
+639 KGYEPCTNAEE
-650 VIAASGYDPE
+650 IIAASGYDPE

-666 TGSVFCSHG
+666 PGSVFCVHG

-692 SGWRDPSDGPRT
+692 SGWRDPSDGPLT

-710 YDDEWDGEEWDSD
+710 YAEE
-723 SWSDDLAY
+723 DLWEEDMSY
-731 GGAGRTGL
+731 GSAGRTGL
-739 RAGVKKEEKPSSFS
+739 RAGVRKAEKPASFS
-753 EREARFFAE
+753 EREAKLFAE
-762 EEELRRI
+762 EDELRRI

-777 RSRFGEDAD
+777 KSRFSDEE
-786 PDGVFGSDAGRGGR
+786 PDNGR
-800 SGRGGKGYGK
+800 SAKTWKR
-810 YKKAARVISA
+810 ASRVISA
-820 EPPDPRSHAA
+820 DPPDKRSHAA
-830 KKVSEKEYLL
+830 RKATEKEYLL
-840 IDGYNIIFAWEDLR
+840 IDGYNIVFAWEDLR
-854 ELALKDIMAAR
+854 ELATKDIMAAR
-865 DKLIDLIVDFAGFR
+865 DKLIDMIVDFAGFR
-879 REHVILVFDAYKVCG
+879 KEHVILVFDAYKVRG

-900 RVGGID
+900 HVGGID

-919 IEKAAHELSKK
+919 IEKAAHELSKR

-963 VLTKGM
+963 VLTKSL

-975 KREETRPGGL
+975 KKDGGKSGGV

-994 EALRKHLEEMEE
+994 AALQKHLESLEE